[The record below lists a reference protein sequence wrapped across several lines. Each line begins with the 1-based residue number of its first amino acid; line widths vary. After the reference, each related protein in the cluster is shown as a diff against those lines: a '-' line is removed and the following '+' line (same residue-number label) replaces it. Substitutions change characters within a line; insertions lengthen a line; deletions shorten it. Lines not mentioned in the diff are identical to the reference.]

1 MASTPYVKS
10 TGRKI
15 QSSSRETLIA
25 AGKREVILKE
35 NKDRIAIIDAI
46 QGASTNELNAL
57 AEIKDA
63 ILSGRGSITQLGEN
77 QGKVSQ
83 RLSRRLIASEPYVS
97 DDAKNTQANP
107 YIKRLPMKK
116 GRTQVNNG
124 EERLIVA
131 TNTSERVHFASSRQS
146 AQKLK
151 GSVPVAANSAPLEP
165 QSPQSQ
171 KGPLRDSNGRF
182 VSQKNNEDIARKKEW
197 QKAHKA
203 DAKLQEGFLRK
214 LGSIIGV
221 DGNQS
226 SSEESLTDAA
236 GVGAGGPLWMAA
248 RGMYDITKEITGK
261 AESLKE
267 WVEKGKGEASPS
279 KATSPAI
286 TYPAVVN
293 TQKATSATAFNNA
306 VETKSAQAVEEQ
318 TKILQ
323 TNDNKIID
331 GLENVSDEV
340 VKLRKSVS
348 SGNKFG
354 LSDLWR
360 NRASRRNK
368 INIGDQ
374 AGKNKRNKPKRKGRN
389 LGKKALSVGEKA
401 AAGTAAAGAG
411 AGAAKTVKTK
421 VSKAKDIS
429 TTSDASKGIAKETKN
444 TAKAVKPAGVVAEEA
459 TVKTGETVAKKKT
472 ESVALKSAAKIGVKS
487 AASTAAR
494 AIPIIGSLAM
504 AGYDAIDGYT
514 DTDAQKAAFGLSD
527 DDAVSEQQKTAYATA
542 NVLDMGG
549 LVSGATNLIGKGI
562 SALGFERAGEKLQ
575 NFDTGDIARGV
586 NGAVDVTKSVFG
598 SLKDT
603 FLSTDENTKQVKK
616 AVEDGT
622 KKTVDAIH
630 SLGEQLQGGRN
641 GEDGVGEHG
650 YTSPTEFSS
659 PANNTIAADLNIGGS
674 NAKNRNYRN
683 NNLGNLVFA
692 NQEGATL
699 ESPNAKGEQRFAR
712 FNTPEEGIRALANQV
727 SSYYN
732 GTSAAAGYQ
741 KLQTVSSIISK
752 WAPPNENNT
761 NQYIDNVS
769 KYLGVS
775 PNEKIDVSKPEVMTQ
790 LVRAIA
796 TKEGGN
802 PAVNNEFIK
811 NALGAFNTNTG
822 RWEGQFSDET
832 LARINKIQKEN
843 GGQLIARDSQYS
855 VGRKVKY
862 ANGKSPAQPVL
873 NAVPTAT
880 QQPIEV
886 AQHAQAVKKPQKT
899 GNQPQPINSENADVN
914 TGSPSSLLERLIAI
928 NESGIS
934 GASNLF
940 GGAATSLAGTS
951 LDLVKDF
958 ALATSFGSISSL
970 SEKAK
975 GMDQALTEKISGLT
989 GKSFGFKK
997 ASQVADIAT
1006 AIQQKRTVNHDT
1018 EIIDLLPGDQVSPST
1033 PKTPLQEQALAISQ
1047 AMEGFSSAAPVPKT
1061 PQQEQALAISQA
1073 MAGFSSAAPAP
1084 KTPQQ
1089 EQALAISQA
1098 MADFSSAAPAPKT
1111 PQQEQALA
1119 ISQAMEGF
1127 SSAAPAPKTPQQAQ
1141 ALAISQAMEG
1151 FSSAAPAPKTP
1162 QQEQALAISQAMA
1175 GFSSA
1180 APAPKTPQQEQALA
1194 INQAMAGAAPVVTSG
1209 KRTITAPS
1217 DVQIYDNGYK
1227 VVTGEDKSF
1236 FGSLFDSTVSG
1247 LKQTGTAVIP
1257 AVGDNLSRLVGGI
1270 DSTGILNDL
1279 VMQSTGQ
1286 NSAIARA
1293 ISPLTRNVG
1302 DWLNG
1307 GIQQTA
1313 NSIRGIATGAN
1324 NAIFGSA
1331 SAVQE
1336 PFLAMPPQLPTVTDL
1351 ARSGI
1356 RQPLTTDTINNDP
1369 AMLKAL
1375 DNICSI
1381 LNDLLNVNK
1390 NNTKGDPDNVVKTS
1404 QPQPRP
1410 RASTT
1415 INDQSLDA
1423 LLED

>member
-1 MASTPYVKS
+1 MDISPLA
-10 TGRKI
+10 
-15 QSSSRETLIA
+15 TLNNYRNGEHSICQKPWKKNTKLKLGNVDRT
-25 AGKREVILKE
+25 GKREVILKE

-46 QGASTNELNAL
+46 QEASTNELKAL
-57 AEIKDA
+57 AEVKDA
-63 ILSGRGSITQLGEN
+63 ILSGASTITQQDER
-77 QGKVSQ
+77 QGRVSN
-83 RLSRRLIASEPYVS
+83 RLSRRRKDYEQSTS
-97 DDAKNTQANP
+97 DSVRDVQTNP
-107 YIKRLPMKK
+107 YKKRLPAKK
-116 GRTQVNNG
+116 
-124 EERLIVA
+124 ERAPINQTVDRSIVA
-131 TNTSERVHFASSRQS
+131 TNTPESVRSVQSRQTIRKS
-146 AQKLK
+146 D
-151 GSVPVAANSAPLEP
+151 GFIPVAANSAPLEP
-165 QSPQSQ
+165 QSPQSL

-182 VSQKNNEDIARKKEW
+182 VSQKSNEDVARKKEL
-197 QKAHKA
+197 QNARKA
-203 DAKLQEGFLRK
+203 DAKLQAGFLRK
-214 LGSIIGV
+214 LGSIMGV

-226 SSEESLTDAA
+226 SSEESLTNAA

-267 WVEKGKGEASPS
+267 WVEKGKKETSTS
-279 KATSPAI
+279 KAISPVI
-286 TYPAVVN
+286 TYPAAVN
-293 TQKATSATAFNNA
+293 SQKSTSAKAFNNA

-331 GLENVSDEV
+331 GLENVSDEI

-354 LSDLWR
+354 LSDLWK

-368 INIGDQ
+368 INIGDR
-374 AGKNKRNKPKRKGRN
+374 AGKNKRNKSKRKGRN
-389 LGKKALSVGEKA
+389 LGKKALSVGEKVAAGSA
-401 AAGTAAAGAG
+401 AAGTGVG
-411 AGAAKTVKTK
+411 TAKAVKNK
-421 VSKAKDIS
+421 ISKPKDVSTIS
-429 TTSDASKGIAKETKN
+429 DTSKGIAKETKN
-444 TAKAVKPAGVVAEEA
+444 TAKAVKSAGVVAED
-459 TVKTGETVAKKKT
+459 TTIKTGEAIAKKKT

-494 AIPIIGSLAM
+494 AVPIIGSLAM

-514 DTDAQKAAFGLSD
+514 DTEAQKAAFGLSD

-586 NGAVDVTKSVFG
+586 NGAVDITKSVFG

-630 SLGEQLQGGRN
+630 SLGEQLQGGRD

-650 YTSPTEFSS
+650 YTSPAEFNA
-659 PANNTIAADLNIGGS
+659 PASNTIAADLNIGGS

-692 NQEGATL
+692 NQEGAAL
-699 ESPNAKGEQRFAR
+699 EAPNAKGEQRFAR

-752 WAPPNENNT
+752 WAPPKENNT

-775 PNEKIDVSKPEVMTQ
+775 PNEKIDVSNPEVMTQ

-899 GNQPQPINSENADVN
+899 GNQSQPINPENVDVN

-928 NESGIS
+928 NDSGV
-934 GASNLF
+934 GNLF

-951 LDLVKDF
+951 LGLIKDF
-958 ALATSFGSISSL
+958 ASATSFGSISSL

-975 GMDQALTEKISGLT
+975 GMDQALTEKISSLT
-989 GKSFGFKK
+989 GKSFGFQK
-997 ASQVADIAT
+997 ASQVTDIRDAL
-1006 AIQQKRTVNHDT
+1006 QKRPKAERDMPSV
-1018 EIIDLLPGDQVSPST
+1018 DLLSGV
-1033 PKTPLQEQALAISQ
+1033 
-1047 AMEGFSSAAPVPKT
+1047 SSASESEKISVNSRGIPV
-1061 PQQEQALAISQA
+1061 
-1073 MAGFSSAAPAP
+1073 
-1084 KTPQQ
+1084 
-1089 EQALAISQA
+1089 
-1098 MADFSSAAPAPKT
+1098 
-1111 PQQEQALA
+1111 
-1119 ISQAMEGF
+1119 
-1127 SSAAPAPKTPQQAQ
+1127 
-1141 ALAISQAMEG
+1141 
-1151 FSSAAPAPKTP
+1151 
-1162 QQEQALAISQAMA
+1162 
-1175 GFSSA
+1175 
-1180 APAPKTPQQEQALA
+1180 
-1194 INQAMAGAAPVVTSG
+1194 
-1209 KRTITAPS
+1209 
-1217 DVQIYDNGYK
+1217 YDNGYK
-1227 VVTGEDKSF
+1227 VIDGEDKGVL
-1236 FGSLFDSTVSG
+1236 GSLFDSSLTG
-1247 LKQTGTAVIP
+1247 LKRISSAVLP
-1257 AVGDNLSRLVGGI
+1257 AIGDNVSQLIGGV
-1270 DSTGILNDL
+1270 DGTGIVNDL
-1279 VMQSTGQ
+1279 VYQATGQ
-1286 NSAIARA
+1286 NSTIARA
-1293 ISPLTRNVG
+1293 ISPLTKSAG
-1302 DWLNG
+1302 SWLNN

-1313 NSIRGIATGAN
+1313 DSIRGISNEAN

-1390 NNTKGDPDNVVKTS
+1390 NNTKGDPDKVVKTS

-1415 INDQSLDA
+1415 INDPSLDA

>member
-1 MASTPYVKS
+1 M
-10 TGRKI
+10 
-15 QSSSRETLIA
+15 
-25 AGKREVILKE
+25 KE

-46 QGASTNELNAL
+46 QGASANELKAL

-63 ILSGRGSITQLGEN
+63 ILSGGVAITQQGGH
-77 QGKVSQ
+77 QGKVSN
-83 RLSRRLIASEPYVS
+83 RLSRRRKNYEQ
-97 DDAKNTQANP
+97 DALDVVRDAQTNP
-107 YIKRLPMKK
+107 YKKRLPAKK
-116 GRTQVNNG
+116 
-124 EERLIVA
+124 ERALIDQGIDRSIVA
-131 TNTSERVHFASSRQS
+131 TNTPESVHSVRSRQS
-146 AQKLK
+146 IKRSK
-151 GSVPVAANSAPLEP
+151 DSIPVAANSASLELHPP
-165 QSPQSQ
+165 QSP
-171 KGPLRDSNGRF
+171 KGPIRDSNGRF
-182 VSQKNNEDIARKKEW
+182 VSQKSNEDIARKKEL
-197 QKAHKA
+197 QNARKA
-203 DAKLQEGFLRK
+203 DAKLQAGFLRK
-214 LGSIIGV
+214 LGSIMGM
-221 DGNQS
+221 DGHQS
-226 SSEESLTDAA
+226 AGEEAITNAA

-261 AESLKE
+261 TKSLKE
-267 WVEKGKGEASPS
+267 WVDNPPDHEA
-279 KATSPAI
+279 KSPAI
-286 TYPAVVN
+286 TYPAASN
-293 TQKATSATAFNNA
+293 AQKTTSATAFNNA
-306 VETKSAQAVEEQ
+306 VETRSTQAVEEQ

-323 TNDNKIID
+323 ANDNKIID

-340 VKLRKSVS
+340 AKLRKSVS

-360 NRASRRNK
+360 NRPGRRNK

-374 AGKNKRNKPKRKGRN
+374 TSRNKRHKPKRKGRN

-401 AAGTAAAGAG
+401 AAGTAAAGVG
-411 AGAAKTVKTK
+411 AGAAKTVKTN

-429 TTSDASKGIAKETKN
+429 TASDASKGAAKETKN
-444 TAKAVKPAGVVAEEA
+444 TAKAVKSAGVVTEDAA
-459 TVKTGETVAKKKT
+459 VKTGETIAKKKT

-527 DDAVSEQQKTAYATA
+527 DDVVSTQQKTAYATA

-586 NGAVDVTKSVFG
+586 NGAVDITKSAFG
-598 SLKDT
+598 SLKDK
-603 FLSTDENTKQVKK
+603 FLSTDENTQQVKK

-630 SLGEQLQGGRN
+630 SLGEQLQGGRD

-650 YTSPTEFSS
+650 YTSPAEFNAPTS
-659 PANNTIAADLNIGGS
+659 NTIAADLNIGGS

-699 ESPNAKGEQRFAR
+699 EAPNAKGEQRFAR

-752 WAPPNENNT
+752 WAPPKENNT

-775 PNEKIDVSKPEVMTQ
+775 PNEKIDVSNPEVMTQ

-855 VGRKVKY
+855 VGRKIKY
-862 ANGKSPAQPVL
+862 VNGKSPAQPVL

-899 GNQPQPINSENADVN
+899 GNQSQPINPENVDVN

-928 NESGIS
+928 NDSGV
-934 GASNLF
+934 GNLF

-951 LDLVKDF
+951 LGLIKDF
-958 ALATSFGSISSL
+958 ASATSFGSISSL

-975 GMDQALTEKISGLT
+975 GMDQALTEKISSLT
-989 GKSFGFKK
+989 GKSFGFQK
-997 ASQVADIAT
+997 ASQVTDIRDAL
-1006 AIQQKRTVNHDT
+1006 QKRPKAERDMPSV
-1018 EIIDLLPGDQVSPST
+1018 DLLSGV
-1033 PKTPLQEQALAISQ
+1033 
-1047 AMEGFSSAAPVPKT
+1047 SSASESEKIPVNSRG
-1061 PQQEQALAISQA
+1061 I
-1073 MAGFSSAAPAP
+1073 
-1084 KTPQQ
+1084 
-1089 EQALAISQA
+1089 
-1098 MADFSSAAPAPKT
+1098 
-1111 PQQEQALA
+1111 
-1119 ISQAMEGF
+1119 
-1127 SSAAPAPKTPQQAQ
+1127 
-1141 ALAISQAMEG
+1141 
-1151 FSSAAPAPKTP
+1151 
-1162 QQEQALAISQAMA
+1162 
-1175 GFSSA
+1175 
-1180 APAPKTPQQEQALA
+1180 
-1194 INQAMAGAAPVVTSG
+1194 PV
-1209 KRTITAPS
+1209 
-1217 DVQIYDNGYK
+1217 YDNGYK
-1227 VVTGEDKSF
+1227 VIDGEDKGVL
-1236 FGSLFDSTVSG
+1236 GSLFDSSLTG
-1247 LKQTGTAVIP
+1247 LKRISSAVLP
-1257 AVGDNLSRLVGGI
+1257 AIGDNVSRLIGGV
-1270 DSTGILNDL
+1270 DGTGIVNDL
-1279 VMQSTGQ
+1279 VYQATGQ
-1286 NSAIARA
+1286 NSTIARA
-1293 ISPLTRNVG
+1293 ISPLTRSAG
-1302 DWLNG
+1302 SWLNN

-1313 NSIRGIATGAN
+1313 DSIRGISNEAN

-1390 NNTKGDPDNVVKTS
+1390 NNTKGDPDKVVKTS

-1415 INDQSLDA
+1415 INDPSLDA

>member
-10 TGRKI
+10 PGRKI

-46 QGASTNELNAL
+46 QGASAHELKAL

-63 ILSGRGSITQLGEN
+63 ILSGGVAITQQGGQ
-77 QGKVSQ
+77 QGKVSN
-83 RLSRRLIASEPYVS
+83 RLSRRRKDYGQNAPEVVR
-97 DDAKNTQANP
+97 DAQANP
-107 YIKRLPMKK
+107 YKKRLPAKK
-116 GRTQVNNG
+116 
-124 EERLIVA
+124 ERALINQDIDRSIVA
-131 TNTSERVHFASSRQS
+131 TNTPESVHSVRSRQTIKRS
-146 AQKLK
+146 K
-151 GSVPVAANSAPLEP
+151 GSIPVAANSTSLQP
-165 QSPQSQ
+165 QSPQSP
-171 KGPLRDSNGRF
+171 KGQLRDSNGRF

-197 QKAHKA
+197 QNARKA

-267 WVEKGKGEASPS
+267 WVEKGKGEASSS

-286 TYPAVVN
+286 TYPSVVN

-401 AAGTAAAGAG
+401 AAGTAAAGTAAAGAG

-459 TVKTGETVAKKKT
+459 TIKTGETVAKKKT

-586 NGAVDVTKSVFG
+586 NGAVDITKSAFG

-603 FLSTDENTKQVKK
+603 FLSSDESTKQVKK

-630 SLGEQLQGGRN
+630 SLGEQLQGGRD

-650 YTSPTEFSS
+650 YTSPAEFNAPTS
-659 PANNTIAADLNIGGS
+659 NTIAADLNIGGS

-699 ESPNAKGEQRFAR
+699 EAPNAKGEQRFAR

-752 WAPPNENNT
+752 WAPPKENNT

-775 PNEKIDVSKPEVMTQ
+775 PNEKIDVSNPEVMTQ

-811 NALGAFNTNTG
+811 NALGAFNANTG
-822 RWEGQFSDET
+822 RWEGRFSDET
-832 LARINKIQKEN
+832 LARLNKIQKEN

-855 VGRKVKY
+855 VGRKVRY
-862 ANGKSPAQPVL
+862 ADGTSPAQPVL

-880 QQPIEV
+880 PKPIEV
-886 AQHAQAVKKPQKT
+886 AQHAQAAKKPQKT
-899 GNQPQPINSENADVN
+899 GNRPQPIIPENADVN
-914 TGSPSSLLERLIAI
+914 TDSPSSLLERLIAI

-934 GASNLF
+934 GVSDLF

-958 ALATSFGSISSL
+958 ASDTSFGSISSL

-997 ASQVADIAT
+997 APQVADIRE
-1006 AIQQKRTVNHDT
+1006 AIQKRPTPERDMSSV
-1018 EIIDLLPGDQVSPST
+1018 DLLSDASQPT
-1033 PKTPLQEQALAISQ
+1033 ENKKTPVNSKWI
-1047 AMEGFSSAAPVPKT
+1047 PV
-1061 PQQEQALAISQA
+1061 
-1073 MAGFSSAAPAP
+1073 
-1084 KTPQQ
+1084 
-1089 EQALAISQA
+1089 
-1098 MADFSSAAPAPKT
+1098 
-1111 PQQEQALA
+1111 
-1119 ISQAMEGF
+1119 
-1127 SSAAPAPKTPQQAQ
+1127 
-1141 ALAISQAMEG
+1141 
-1151 FSSAAPAPKTP
+1151 
-1162 QQEQALAISQAMA
+1162 
-1175 GFSSA
+1175 
-1180 APAPKTPQQEQALA
+1180 
-1194 INQAMAGAAPVVTSG
+1194 
-1209 KRTITAPS
+1209 
-1217 DVQIYDNGYK
+1217 YDNGNK
-1227 VVTGEDKSF
+1227 VIDGEDKGF
-1236 FGSLFDSTVSG
+1236 LGSLFDSS
-1247 LKQTGTAVIP
+1247 LTGIKRIGSAVLP
-1257 AVGDNLSRLVGGI
+1257 AIGDNVSQLVGGI
-1270 DSTGILNDL
+1270 DGTGILNDF
-1279 VMQSTGQ
+1279 VYQATGQ
-1286 NSAIARA
+1286 NSTIARA
-1293 ISPLTRNVG
+1293 ISPLTKSAG
-1302 DWLNG
+1302 GWLNN

-1313 NSIRGIATGAN
+1313 DSIKGISTEAN
-1324 NAIFGSA
+1324 NAIFGTA

-1356 RQPLTTDTINNDP
+1356 RQPLTTDTANNDP

-1375 DNICSI
+1375 DNVCSI
-1381 LNDLLNVNK
+1381 LKDLLNVNK
-1390 NNTKGDPDNVVKTS
+1390 NNTKGDPDKVVKTS

-1415 INDQSLDA
+1415 INDPSLDA

>member
-1 MASTPYVKS
+1 MDISPLA
-10 TGRKI
+10 
-15 QSSSRETLIA
+15 TLNNYRNGEHSICQKPWKKNTKLKLGNVDR

-46 QGASTNELNAL
+46 QEASTNELKAL
-57 AEIKDA
+57 AEVKDA
-63 ILSGRGSITQLGEN
+63 ILSGASTITQQDER
-77 QGKVSQ
+77 QGRVSN
-83 RLSRRLIASEPYVS
+83 RLSRRRKDYEQSTS
-97 DDAKNTQANP
+97 DSVRDVQTNP
-107 YIKRLPMKK
+107 YKKRLPAKK
-116 GRTQVNNG
+116 
-124 EERLIVA
+124 ERAPINQTVDRSIVA
-131 TNTSERVHFASSRQS
+131 TNTPESVRSVQSRQTIR
-146 AQKLK
+146 KPD
-151 GSVPVAANSAPLEP
+151 GFIPVAANSAPLEP
-165 QSPQSQ
+165 QSPQSL
-171 KGPLRDSNGRF
+171 KGPLRDSSGRF
-182 VSQKNNEDIARKKEW
+182 VSQKSNEDVARKKEL
-197 QKAHKA
+197 QNARKA
-203 DAKLQEGFLRK
+203 DAKLQAGFLRK
-214 LGSIIGV
+214 LGSIMGV

-226 SSEESLTDAA
+226 SSEESLTNAA

-267 WVEKGKGEASPS
+267 WVEKGKKETSTS
-279 KATSPAI
+279 KAISPVI
-286 TYPAVVN
+286 TYPAAVN
-293 TQKATSATAFNNA
+293 SQKATSAKAFNNA

-331 GLENVSDEV
+331 GLENVSDEIL
-340 VKLRKSVS
+340 KLRKSVF

-354 LSDLWR
+354 LSDLWK

-374 AGKNKRNKPKRKGRN
+374 TGKNKRNKSKRKGRN
-389 LGKKALSVGEKA
+389 LGKKALSAGEKVAAGSA
-401 AAGTAAAGAG
+401 AAGTGI
-411 AGAAKTVKTK
+411 GAAKVVKNK
-421 VSKAKDIS
+421 ISKPKDVSTIS
-429 TTSDASKGIAKETKN
+429 DTSKGIAKETKN
-444 TAKAVKPAGVVAEEA
+444 TAKAVKSAGVVAEDA
-459 TVKTGETVAKKKT
+459 TIKTGEAIAKKKT

-494 AIPIIGSLAM
+494 AVPIIGSLAM

-514 DTDAQKAAFGLSD
+514 DTEAQKAAFGLSD

-586 NGAVDVTKSVFG
+586 NGAVDITKSVFG

-650 YTSPTEFSS
+650 YTSPTEFSA

-752 WAPPNENNT
+752 WAPPKENNT

-775 PNEKIDVSKPEVMTQ
+775 PNEKIDVSNPEVMTQ

-899 GNQPQPINSENADVN
+899 GNQSQPINPENVDVN

-928 NESGIS
+928 NDSGV
-934 GASNLF
+934 GNLF

-951 LDLVKDF
+951 LGLIKDF
-958 ALATSFGSISSL
+958 ASATSFGSISSL

-975 GMDQALTEKISGLT
+975 GMDQALTEKISSLT
-989 GKSFGFKK
+989 GKSFGFQK
-997 ASQVADIAT
+997 ASQVTDIRDAL
-1006 AIQQKRTVNHDT
+1006 QKRPKAERDMPSV
-1018 EIIDLLPGDQVSPST
+1018 DLLSGV
-1033 PKTPLQEQALAISQ
+1033 
-1047 AMEGFSSAAPVPKT
+1047 SSASESEKISVNSRGIPV
-1061 PQQEQALAISQA
+1061 
-1073 MAGFSSAAPAP
+1073 
-1084 KTPQQ
+1084 
-1089 EQALAISQA
+1089 
-1098 MADFSSAAPAPKT
+1098 
-1111 PQQEQALA
+1111 
-1119 ISQAMEGF
+1119 
-1127 SSAAPAPKTPQQAQ
+1127 
-1141 ALAISQAMEG
+1141 
-1151 FSSAAPAPKTP
+1151 
-1162 QQEQALAISQAMA
+1162 
-1175 GFSSA
+1175 
-1180 APAPKTPQQEQALA
+1180 
-1194 INQAMAGAAPVVTSG
+1194 
-1209 KRTITAPS
+1209 
-1217 DVQIYDNGYK
+1217 YDNGYK
-1227 VVTGEDKSF
+1227 VIDGEDKGVL
-1236 FGSLFDSTVSG
+1236 GSLFDSSLTG
-1247 LKQTGTAVIP
+1247 LKRISSAVLP
-1257 AVGDNLSRLVGGI
+1257 AIGDNVSRLIGGV
-1270 DSTGILNDL
+1270 DGTGIVNDL
-1279 VMQSTGQ
+1279 VYQATGQ
-1286 NSAIARA
+1286 NSTIARA
-1293 ISPLTRNVG
+1293 ISPLTRSAG
-1302 DWLNG
+1302 SWLNN

-1313 NSIRGIATGAN
+1313 DSIRGISNEAN

-1390 NNTKGDPDNVVKTS
+1390 NNTKGDPDKVVKTS

-1415 INDQSLDA
+1415 INDPSLDA

>member
-1 MASTPYVKS
+1 MDISPLA
-10 TGRKI
+10 
-15 QSSSRETLIA
+15 TLNNYRNGEHSICQKPWKKNTKLKPGNVDR

-46 QGASTNELNAL
+46 QEASTNELKAL
-57 AEIKDA
+57 AEVKDA
-63 ILSGRGSITQLGEN
+63 ILSGASTITQQDER
-77 QGKVSQ
+77 QGRVSN
-83 RLSRRLIASEPYVS
+83 RLSRRRKDYEQSTS
-97 DDAKNTQANP
+97 DSVRDVQTNP
-107 YIKRLPMKK
+107 YKKRLPAKK
-116 GRTQVNNG
+116 
-124 EERLIVA
+124 ERAPINQTVDRSIVA
-131 TNTSERVHFASSRQS
+131 TNTPESVRSVQSRQTIR
-146 AQKLK
+146 KPD
-151 GSVPVAANSAPLEP
+151 GFIPVAANSAPLEP
-165 QSPQSQ
+165 QSPQSL
-171 KGPLRDSNGRF
+171 KGPLRDSSGRF
-182 VSQKNNEDIARKKEW
+182 VSQKSNEDVARKKEL
-197 QKAHKA
+197 QNARKA
-203 DAKLQEGFLRK
+203 DAKLQAGFLRK
-214 LGSIIGV
+214 LGSIMGV

-226 SSEESLTDAA
+226 SSEESLTNAA

-267 WVEKGKGEASPS
+267 WVEKGKKETSTS
-279 KATSPAI
+279 KAISPVI

-293 TQKATSATAFNNA
+293 SQKATSAKAFNNA

-331 GLENVSDEV
+331 GLENVSDEIL
-340 VKLRKSVS
+340 KLRKSVS

-354 LSDLWR
+354 LSDLWK

-374 AGKNKRNKPKRKGRN
+374 TGKNKRNKSKRKGRN
-389 LGKKALSVGEKA
+389 LGKKALSAGEKVAAGSA
-401 AAGTAAAGAG
+401 AAGTGV
-411 AGAAKTVKTK
+411 GAAKVVKNK
-421 VSKAKDIS
+421 ISKPKDVSTIS
-429 TTSDASKGIAKETKN
+429 DTSKGIAKETKN
-444 TAKAVKPAGVVAEEA
+444 TAKAVKSVGVVAEDA
-459 TVKTGETVAKKKT
+459 TIKTGEAIAKKKT

-494 AIPIIGSLAM
+494 AVPIIGSLAM
-504 AGYDAIDGYT
+504 AGYDTIDGYT
-514 DTDAQKAAFGLSD
+514 DTEAQKAAFGLSD

-586 NGAVDVTKSVFG
+586 NGAVDITKSVFG

-650 YTSPTEFSS
+650 YTSPTEFSA

-775 PNEKIDVSKPEVMTQ
+775 PNEKIDVSNPEVMTQ

-862 ANGKSPAQPVL
+862 ANGKSPAHPVL

-899 GNQPQPINSENADVN
+899 GNQSQPINPENVDVN

-928 NESGIS
+928 NDSGV
-934 GASNLF
+934 GNLF

-951 LDLVKDF
+951 LGLIKDF
-958 ALATSFGSISSL
+958 ASATSFGSISSL

-975 GMDQALTEKISGLT
+975 GMDQALTEKISSLT
-989 GKSFGFKK
+989 GKSFGFQK
-997 ASQVADIAT
+997 ASQVTDIRDAL
-1006 AIQQKRTVNHDT
+1006 QKRPKAERDMPSV
-1018 EIIDLLPGDQVSPST
+1018 DLLSGV
-1033 PKTPLQEQALAISQ
+1033 
-1047 AMEGFSSAAPVPKT
+1047 SSASESEKISVNSRGIPV
-1061 PQQEQALAISQA
+1061 
-1073 MAGFSSAAPAP
+1073 
-1084 KTPQQ
+1084 
-1089 EQALAISQA
+1089 
-1098 MADFSSAAPAPKT
+1098 
-1111 PQQEQALA
+1111 
-1119 ISQAMEGF
+1119 
-1127 SSAAPAPKTPQQAQ
+1127 
-1141 ALAISQAMEG
+1141 
-1151 FSSAAPAPKTP
+1151 
-1162 QQEQALAISQAMA
+1162 
-1175 GFSSA
+1175 
-1180 APAPKTPQQEQALA
+1180 
-1194 INQAMAGAAPVVTSG
+1194 
-1209 KRTITAPS
+1209 
-1217 DVQIYDNGYK
+1217 YDNGYK
-1227 VVTGEDKSF
+1227 VIDGEDKGVL
-1236 FGSLFDSTVSG
+1236 GSLFDSSLTG
-1247 LKQTGTAVIP
+1247 LKRISSAVLP
-1257 AVGDNLSRLVGGI
+1257 AIGDNVSQLIGGV
-1270 DSTGILNDL
+1270 DGTGIVNDL
-1279 VMQSTGQ
+1279 VYQATGQ
-1286 NSAIARA
+1286 NSTIARA
-1293 ISPLTRNVG
+1293 ISPLTRSAG
-1302 DWLNG
+1302 SWLNN

-1313 NSIRGIATGAN
+1313 DSIRGISNEAN

-1336 PFLAMPPQLPTVTDL
+1336 PFLALPPQLPTVTDL

-1390 NNTKGDPDNVVKTS
+1390 NNTKGDPDKVVKTS

-1415 INDQSLDA
+1415 INDPSLDA

>member
-1 MASTPYVKS
+1 MDISPLA
-10 TGRKI
+10 
-15 QSSSRETLIA
+15 TLNNYRNGEHSICQKPWKKNTKLKPGNVDR

-46 QGASTNELNAL
+46 QEASTNELKAL
-57 AEIKDA
+57 AEVKDA
-63 ILSGRGSITQLGEN
+63 ILSGASTITQQDER
-77 QGKVSQ
+77 QGRVSN
-83 RLSRRLIASEPYVS
+83 RLSRRRKDYEQSTS
-97 DDAKNTQANP
+97 DSVRDVQTNP
-107 YIKRLPMKK
+107 YKKRLPAKK
-116 GRTQVNNG
+116 
-124 EERLIVA
+124 ERAPINQTVDRSIVA
-131 TNTSERVHFASSRQS
+131 TNTPESVRSVQSRQNIRKS
-146 AQKLK
+146 D
-151 GSVPVAANSAPLEP
+151 GSIPVAANSTPLEP
-165 QSPQSQ
+165 QSPQSL

-182 VSQKNNEDIARKKEW
+182 VSQKSNEDVARKKEL
-197 QKAHKA
+197 QNARKA
-203 DAKLQEGFLRK
+203 DAKLQAGFLRK
-214 LGSIIGV
+214 LGSIMGV

-226 SSEESLTDAA
+226 SSEESLTNAA

-267 WVEKGKGEASPS
+267 WVEKGKKETSPS
-279 KATSPAI
+279 KAISPVI
-286 TYPAVVN
+286 TYPAAVN
-293 TQKATSATAFNNA
+293 SQKATSAKAFNNA

-331 GLENVSDEV
+331 GLENVSDEI

-354 LSDLWR
+354 LSDLWK

-368 INIGDQ
+368 INIGDR
-374 AGKNKRNKPKRKGRN
+374 AGKNKRNKSKRKGHN
-389 LGKKALSVGEKA
+389 LGKKALSVGEKVAAGSA
-401 AAGTAAAGAG
+401 AAGTGVG
-411 AGAAKTVKTK
+411 TAKAVKNK
-421 VSKAKDIS
+421 ISKPKDVSTIS
-429 TTSDASKGIAKETKN
+429 DTSKGIAKETKN
-444 TAKAVKPAGVVAEEA
+444 TAKAVKSAGVVAED
-459 TVKTGETVAKKKT
+459 TTIKTGEAIAKKKT

-494 AIPIIGSLAM
+494 AVPIIGSLAM

-514 DTDAQKAAFGLSD
+514 DTEAQKAAFGLSD

-586 NGAVDVTKSVFG
+586 NGAVDITKSVFG

-630 SLGEQLQGGRN
+630 SLGEQLQGGRD

-650 YTSPTEFSS
+650 YTSPAEFNA
-659 PANNTIAADLNIGGS
+659 PASNTIAADLNIGGS

-692 NQEGATL
+692 NQEGAAL
-699 ESPNAKGEQRFAR
+699 EAPNAKGEQRFAR

-752 WAPPNENNT
+752 WAPPKENNT

-775 PNEKIDVSKPEVMTQ
+775 PNEKIDVSNPEVMTQ

-899 GNQPQPINSENADVN
+899 GNQSQPINPENVDVN

-928 NESGIS
+928 NDSGV
-934 GASNLF
+934 GNLF
-940 GGAATSLAGTS
+940 GGAATSIAGTS
-951 LDLVKDF
+951 LGLIKDF
-958 ALATSFGSISSL
+958 ASATSFGSISSL

-975 GMDQALTEKISGLT
+975 GMDQALTEKISSLT
-989 GKSFGFKK
+989 GKSFGFQK
-997 ASQVADIAT
+997 ASQVTDIRDAL
-1006 AIQQKRTVNHDT
+1006 QKRPKAERDMPSV
-1018 EIIDLLPGDQVSPST
+1018 DLLSGV
-1033 PKTPLQEQALAISQ
+1033 
-1047 AMEGFSSAAPVPKT
+1047 SSASESEKISVNSRGIPV
-1061 PQQEQALAISQA
+1061 
-1073 MAGFSSAAPAP
+1073 
-1084 KTPQQ
+1084 
-1089 EQALAISQA
+1089 
-1098 MADFSSAAPAPKT
+1098 
-1111 PQQEQALA
+1111 
-1119 ISQAMEGF
+1119 
-1127 SSAAPAPKTPQQAQ
+1127 
-1141 ALAISQAMEG
+1141 
-1151 FSSAAPAPKTP
+1151 
-1162 QQEQALAISQAMA
+1162 
-1175 GFSSA
+1175 
-1180 APAPKTPQQEQALA
+1180 
-1194 INQAMAGAAPVVTSG
+1194 
-1209 KRTITAPS
+1209 
-1217 DVQIYDNGYK
+1217 YDNGYK
-1227 VVTGEDKSF
+1227 VIDGEDKGVL
-1236 FGSLFDSTVSG
+1236 GSLFDSSLTG
-1247 LKQTGTAVIP
+1247 LKRISSAVLP
-1257 AVGDNLSRLVGGI
+1257 AIGDNVSRLIGGV
-1270 DSTGILNDL
+1270 DGTGIVNDL
-1279 VMQSTGQ
+1279 VYQATGQ
-1286 NSAIARA
+1286 NSTIARA
-1293 ISPLTRNVG
+1293 ISPLTRSAG
-1302 DWLNG
+1302 SWLNN

-1313 NSIRGIATGAN
+1313 DSIRGISNEAN

-1390 NNTKGDPDNVVKTS
+1390 NNTKGDPDKVVKTS

-1415 INDQSLDA
+1415 INDPSLDA

>member
-1 MASTPYVKS
+1 MDISPLA
-10 TGRKI
+10 
-15 QSSSRETLIA
+15 TLNNYRNGEHSICQKPWKKNTKLKLENVDR

-46 QGASTNELNAL
+46 QEASTNELKAL
-57 AEIKDA
+57 AEVKDA
-63 ILSGRGSITQLGEN
+63 ILSGASTITQQDER
-77 QGKVSQ
+77 QGRVSN
-83 RLSRRLIASEPYVS
+83 RLSRRRKDYEQSTS
-97 DDAKNTQANP
+97 DSVRDVQTNP
-107 YIKRLPMKK
+107 YKKRLPAKK
-116 GRTQVNNG
+116 
-124 EERLIVA
+124 ERAPINQTVDRSIVA
-131 TNTSERVHFASSRQS
+131 TNTPESVRSVQSRQTIRKS
-146 AQKLK
+146 D
-151 GSVPVAANSAPLEP
+151 GFIPVAANSAPLEP
-165 QSPQSQ
+165 QSPQSL

-182 VSQKNNEDIARKKEW
+182 VSQKSNEDVARKKEL
-197 QKAHKA
+197 QNARKA
-203 DAKLQEGFLRK
+203 DAKLQAGFLRK
-214 LGSIIGV
+214 LGSIMGV

-226 SSEESLTDAA
+226 SSEESLTNAA

-267 WVEKGKGEASPS
+267 WVEKGKKETSTS
-279 KATSPAI
+279 KAISPVI
-286 TYPAVVN
+286 TYPAAVN
-293 TQKATSATAFNNA
+293 SQKSTSAKAFNNA

-331 GLENVSDEV
+331 GLENVSDEI

-354 LSDLWR
+354 LSDLWK

-368 INIGDQ
+368 INIGDR
-374 AGKNKRNKPKRKGRN
+374 AGKNKRNKSKRKGRN
-389 LGKKALSVGEKA
+389 LGKKALSVGEKVAAGSA
-401 AAGTAAAGAG
+401 AAGTGVG
-411 AGAAKTVKTK
+411 TAKAVKNK
-421 VSKAKDIS
+421 ISKPKDVSTIS
-429 TTSDASKGIAKETKN
+429 DTSKGIAKETKN
-444 TAKAVKPAGVVAEEA
+444 TAKAVKSAGVVAED
-459 TVKTGETVAKKKT
+459 TTIKTGEAIAKKKT

-494 AIPIIGSLAM
+494 AVPIIGSLAM

-514 DTDAQKAAFGLSD
+514 DTEAQKAAFGLSD

-586 NGAVDVTKSVFG
+586 NGAVDITKSVFG

-622 KKTVDAIH
+622 KKTVDAIY
-630 SLGEQLQGGRN
+630 SLGEQLQGGRD

-650 YTSPTEFSS
+650 YTSPAEFNA
-659 PANNTIAADLNIGGS
+659 PASNTIAADLNIGGS

-692 NQEGATL
+692 NQEGAAL
-699 ESPNAKGEQRFAR
+699 EAPNAKGEQRFAR

-727 SSYYN
+727 SSYYS

-752 WAPPNENNT
+752 WAPPKENNT

-775 PNEKIDVSKPEVMTQ
+775 PNEKIDVSNPEVMTQ

-899 GNQPQPINSENADVN
+899 GNQSQPINPENVDVN

-928 NESGIS
+928 NDSGV
-934 GASNLF
+934 GNLF

-951 LDLVKDF
+951 LGLIKDF
-958 ALATSFGSISSL
+958 ASATSFGSISSL

-975 GMDQALTEKISGLT
+975 GMDQALTEKISSLT
-989 GKSFGFKK
+989 GKSFGFQK
-997 ASQVADIAT
+997 ASQVTDIRDAL
-1006 AIQQKRTVNHDT
+1006 QKRPKAERDMPSV
-1018 EIIDLLPGDQVSPST
+1018 DLLSGV
-1033 PKTPLQEQALAISQ
+1033 
-1047 AMEGFSSAAPVPKT
+1047 SSASESEKISVNSRGIPV
-1061 PQQEQALAISQA
+1061 
-1073 MAGFSSAAPAP
+1073 
-1084 KTPQQ
+1084 
-1089 EQALAISQA
+1089 
-1098 MADFSSAAPAPKT
+1098 
-1111 PQQEQALA
+1111 
-1119 ISQAMEGF
+1119 
-1127 SSAAPAPKTPQQAQ
+1127 
-1141 ALAISQAMEG
+1141 
-1151 FSSAAPAPKTP
+1151 
-1162 QQEQALAISQAMA
+1162 
-1175 GFSSA
+1175 
-1180 APAPKTPQQEQALA
+1180 
-1194 INQAMAGAAPVVTSG
+1194 
-1209 KRTITAPS
+1209 
-1217 DVQIYDNGYK
+1217 YDNGYK
-1227 VVTGEDKSF
+1227 VIDGEDKGVL
-1236 FGSLFDSTVSG
+1236 GSLFDSSLTG
-1247 LKQTGTAVIP
+1247 LKRISSAVLP
-1257 AVGDNLSRLVGGI
+1257 AIGDNVSQLIGGV
-1270 DSTGILNDL
+1270 DGTGIVNDL
-1279 VMQSTGQ
+1279 VYQATGQ
-1286 NSAIARA
+1286 NSTIARA
-1293 ISPLTRNVG
+1293 ISPLTKSAG
-1302 DWLNG
+1302 SWLNN

-1313 NSIRGIATGAN
+1313 DSIRGISNEAN

-1390 NNTKGDPDNVVKTS
+1390 NNTKGDPDKVVKTS

-1415 INDQSLDA
+1415 INDPSLDA

>member
-10 TGRKI
+10 PGRKI

-46 QGASTNELNAL
+46 QGASAHELKAL

-63 ILSGRGSITQLGEN
+63 ILSGGVAITQQGGQ
-77 QGKVSQ
+77 QGKVSN
-83 RLSRRLIASEPYVS
+83 RLSRRRKDYGQNAPEVVR
-97 DDAKNTQANP
+97 DAQANP
-107 YIKRLPMKK
+107 YKKRLPAKK
-116 GRTQVNNG
+116 
-124 EERLIVA
+124 ERALINQDIDRSIVA
-131 TNTSERVHFASSRQS
+131 TNTPESVHSVRSRQTINRET
-146 AQKLK
+146 
-151 GSVPVAANSAPLEP
+151 GSIPVAANSTSLQPQAPP
-165 QSPQSQ
+165 SP
-171 KGPLRDSNGRF
+171 KGQLRDSNGRF

-197 QKAHKA
+197 QNARKA

-267 WVEKGKGEASPS
+267 WVEKGKGEASSS

-459 TVKTGETVAKKKT
+459 TIKTGETVAKKKT

-586 NGAVDVTKSVFG
+586 NGAVDITKSAFG

-603 FLSTDENTKQVKK
+603 FLSSDESTKQVKK

-630 SLGEQLQGGRN
+630 SLGEQLQGGRD

-650 YTSPTEFSS
+650 YTSPAEFNAPTS
-659 PANNTIAADLNIGGS
+659 NTIAADLNIGGS

-699 ESPNAKGEQRFAR
+699 EAPNANGEQRFAR

-752 WAPPNENNT
+752 WAPPKENNT

-775 PNEKIDVSKPEVMTQ
+775 PNEKIDVSNPEVMTQ

-811 NALGAFNTNTG
+811 NALGAFNANTG
-822 RWEGQFSDET
+822 RWEGRFSDET
-832 LARINKIQKEN
+832 LARLNKIQKEN

-855 VGRKVKY
+855 VGRKVRY
-862 ANGKSPAQPVL
+862 ADGTSPAQPVL

-880 QQPIEV
+880 PKPIEV
-886 AQHAQAVKKPQKT
+886 AQHAQAAKKPQKT
-899 GNQPQPINSENADVN
+899 GNQSQPINPEIVDVN

-928 NESGIS
+928 NDSGV
-934 GASNLF
+934 GNLF
-940 GGAATSLAGTS
+940 GGAATSLAGTN
-951 LDLVKDF
+951 LGLIKDF
-958 ALATSFGSISSL
+958 ASATSFGSISSL

-975 GMDQALTEKISGLT
+975 GMDQALTEKISSLT
-989 GKSFGFKK
+989 GKSFGFQK
-997 ASQVADIAT
+997 ASQVTDIRDAL
-1006 AIQQKRTVNHDT
+1006 QKRPKAERDMPSV
-1018 EIIDLLPGDQVSPST
+1018 DLLSGV
-1033 PKTPLQEQALAISQ
+1033 
-1047 AMEGFSSAAPVPKT
+1047 SSASESEKISVNSRGIPV
-1061 PQQEQALAISQA
+1061 
-1073 MAGFSSAAPAP
+1073 
-1084 KTPQQ
+1084 
-1089 EQALAISQA
+1089 
-1098 MADFSSAAPAPKT
+1098 
-1111 PQQEQALA
+1111 
-1119 ISQAMEGF
+1119 
-1127 SSAAPAPKTPQQAQ
+1127 
-1141 ALAISQAMEG
+1141 
-1151 FSSAAPAPKTP
+1151 
-1162 QQEQALAISQAMA
+1162 
-1175 GFSSA
+1175 
-1180 APAPKTPQQEQALA
+1180 
-1194 INQAMAGAAPVVTSG
+1194 
-1209 KRTITAPS
+1209 
-1217 DVQIYDNGYK
+1217 YDNGYK
-1227 VVTGEDKSF
+1227 VIDGEDKGVL
-1236 FGSLFDSTVSG
+1236 GSLFDSSLTG
-1247 LKQTGTAVIP
+1247 LKRISSAVLP
-1257 AVGDNLSRLVGGI
+1257 AIGDNVSRLIGGV
-1270 DSTGILNDL
+1270 DGTGIVNDF
-1279 VMQSTGQ
+1279 VYQATGQ
-1286 NSAIARA
+1286 NSTIARA
-1293 ISPLTRNVG
+1293 ISPLTRSAG
-1302 DWLNG
+1302 SWLNN

-1313 NSIRGIATGAN
+1313 DSIRGISNEAN

-1390 NNTKGDPDNVVKTS
+1390 NNTKGDPDKVVKTS

-1415 INDQSLDA
+1415 INDPSLDA

>member
-1 MASTPYVKS
+1 MDISPLA
-10 TGRKI
+10 
-15 QSSSRETLIA
+15 TLNNYRNGEHSICQKPWKKNTKLKPGNVDR

-46 QGASTNELNAL
+46 QEASTNELKAL
-57 AEIKDA
+57 AEVKDA
-63 ILSGRGSITQLGEN
+63 ILSGASTITQQDER
-77 QGKVSQ
+77 QGRVSN
-83 RLSRRLIASEPYVS
+83 RLSRRRKDYEQSTS
-97 DDAKNTQANP
+97 DSVRDVQTNP
-107 YIKRLPMKK
+107 YKKRLPAKK
-116 GRTQVNNG
+116 
-124 EERLIVA
+124 ERAPINQTVDRSIVA
-131 TNTSERVHFASSRQS
+131 TNTPESVRSVQSRQTIR
-146 AQKLK
+146 KPD
-151 GSVPVAANSAPLEP
+151 GFIPVAANSAPLEP
-165 QSPQSQ
+165 QSPQSL
-171 KGPLRDSNGRF
+171 KGPLRDSSGRF
-182 VSQKNNEDIARKKEW
+182 VSQKSNEDVARKKEL
-197 QKAHKA
+197 QNARKA
-203 DAKLQEGFLRK
+203 DAKLQAGFLRK
-214 LGSIIGV
+214 LGSIMGV

-226 SSEESLTDAA
+226 SSEESLTNAA

-267 WVEKGKGEASPS
+267 WVEKGKKETSTS
-279 KATSPAI
+279 KAISPVI
-286 TYPAVVN
+286 TYPAAVN
-293 TQKATSATAFNNA
+293 FQKATSAKAFNNA

-331 GLENVSDEV
+331 GLENVSDEI

-354 LSDLWR
+354 LSDLWK

-374 AGKNKRNKPKRKGRN
+374 TGKNKRNKSKRKGRN
-389 LGKKALSVGEKA
+389 LGKKALSAGEKVAAGSA
-401 AAGTAAAGAG
+401 AAGTGV
-411 AGAAKTVKTK
+411 GAAKVVKNK
-421 VSKAKDIS
+421 ISKPKDVSTIS
-429 TTSDASKGIAKETKN
+429 DTSKGIAKETKN
-444 TAKAVKPAGVVAEEA
+444 TAKAVKSAGVVAEDA
-459 TVKTGETVAKKKT
+459 TIKTGEAIAKKKT

-494 AIPIIGSLAM
+494 AVPIIGSLAM

-514 DTDAQKAAFGLSD
+514 DTEAQKAAFGLSD

-586 NGAVDVTKSVFG
+586 NGAVDITKSVFG

-630 SLGEQLQGGRN
+630 SLGEQLQGGSD

-650 YTSPTEFSS
+650 YTSPAEFNAPTS
-659 PANNTIAADLNIGGS
+659 NTIAADLNIGGS

-699 ESPNAKGEQRFAR
+699 EAPNAKGEQRFAR

-741 KLQTVSSIISK
+741 KLQTVSSIVSK
-752 WAPPNENNT
+752 WAPPKENNT

-775 PNEKIDVSKPEVMTQ
+775 PNEKIDVSNPEVMTQ

-886 AQHAQAVKKPQKT
+886 AQHAQTVKKPQKT
-899 GNQPQPINSENADVN
+899 GNQSQPINPENVDVN

-928 NESGIS
+928 NDSGV
-934 GASNLF
+934 GNLF

-951 LDLVKDF
+951 LGLIKDF
-958 ALATSFGSISSL
+958 ASATSFGSISSL

-975 GMDQALTEKISGLT
+975 GMDQALTEKISSLT
-989 GKSFGFKK
+989 GKSFGFQK
-997 ASQVADIAT
+997 ASQVTDIRDAL
-1006 AIQQKRTVNHDT
+1006 QKRPKAERDMPSV
-1018 EIIDLLPGDQVSPST
+1018 DLLSGV
-1033 PKTPLQEQALAISQ
+1033 
-1047 AMEGFSSAAPVPKT
+1047 SSAGESEKISVNSRGIPV
-1061 PQQEQALAISQA
+1061 
-1073 MAGFSSAAPAP
+1073 
-1084 KTPQQ
+1084 
-1089 EQALAISQA
+1089 
-1098 MADFSSAAPAPKT
+1098 
-1111 PQQEQALA
+1111 
-1119 ISQAMEGF
+1119 
-1127 SSAAPAPKTPQQAQ
+1127 
-1141 ALAISQAMEG
+1141 
-1151 FSSAAPAPKTP
+1151 
-1162 QQEQALAISQAMA
+1162 
-1175 GFSSA
+1175 
-1180 APAPKTPQQEQALA
+1180 
-1194 INQAMAGAAPVVTSG
+1194 
-1209 KRTITAPS
+1209 
-1217 DVQIYDNGYK
+1217 YDNGYK
-1227 VVTGEDKSF
+1227 VIDGEDKGVL
-1236 FGSLFDSTVSG
+1236 GSLFDSSLTG
-1247 LKQTGTAVIP
+1247 LKRISSAVLP
-1257 AVGDNLSRLVGGI
+1257 AIGDNVSQLIGGV
-1270 DSTGILNDL
+1270 DGTGIVNDL
-1279 VMQSTGQ
+1279 VYQATGQ
-1286 NSAIARA
+1286 NSTIARA
-1293 ISPLTRNVG
+1293 ISPLTRSAG
-1302 DWLNG
+1302 SWLNN

-1313 NSIRGIATGAN
+1313 DSIRGISNEAN

-1336 PFLAMPPQLPTVTDL
+1336 PFLALPPQLPTVTDL

-1390 NNTKGDPDNVVKTS
+1390 NNTKGDPDKVVKTS

-1415 INDQSLDA
+1415 INDPSLDA

>member
-1 MASTPYVKS
+1 MDISPLA
-10 TGRKI
+10 
-15 QSSSRETLIA
+15 TLNNYRNGEHSICQKPWKKNTKLKLGNVDR

-46 QGASTNELNAL
+46 QEASTNELKAL
-57 AEIKDA
+57 AEVKDA
-63 ILSGRGSITQLGEN
+63 ILSGASTITQQDER
-77 QGKVSQ
+77 QGRVSN
-83 RLSRRLIASEPYVS
+83 RLSRRRKDYEQSTS
-97 DDAKNTQANP
+97 DSVRDVQTNP
-107 YIKRLPMKK
+107 YKKRLPAKK
-116 GRTQVNNG
+116 
-124 EERLIVA
+124 ERAPINQTVDRSIVA
-131 TNTSERVHFASSRQS
+131 TNTPESVRSVQSRQTIRKS
-146 AQKLK
+146 D
-151 GSVPVAANSAPLEP
+151 GFIPVAANSAPLEP
-165 QSPQSQ
+165 QSPQSL

-182 VSQKNNEDIARKKEW
+182 VSQKSNEDVARKKEL
-197 QKAHKA
+197 QNARKA
-203 DAKLQEGFLRK
+203 DAKLQAGFLRK
-214 LGSIIGV
+214 LGSIMGV

-226 SSEESLTDAA
+226 SSEESLTNAP

-267 WVEKGKGEASPS
+267 WVEKGKKETSTS
-279 KATSPAI
+279 KAISPVI
-286 TYPAVVN
+286 TYPAAVN
-293 TQKATSATAFNNA
+293 SQKSTSAKAFNNA

-331 GLENVSDEV
+331 GLENVSDEI

-354 LSDLWR
+354 LSDLWK

-368 INIGDQ
+368 INIGDR
-374 AGKNKRNKPKRKGRN
+374 AGKNKRNKSKRKGRN
-389 LGKKALSVGEKA
+389 LGKKALSVGEKVAAGSA
-401 AAGTAAAGAG
+401 AAGTGVG
-411 AGAAKTVKTK
+411 TAKAVKNK
-421 VSKAKDIS
+421 ISKPKDVSTIS
-429 TTSDASKGIAKETKN
+429 DTSKGIAKETKN
-444 TAKAVKPAGVVAEEA
+444 TAKAVKSAGVVAED
-459 TVKTGETVAKKKT
+459 TTIKTGEAIAKKKT

-494 AIPIIGSLAM
+494 AVPIIGSLAM

-514 DTDAQKAAFGLSD
+514 DTEAQKAAFGLSD

-586 NGAVDVTKSVFG
+586 NGAVDITKSVFG

-630 SLGEQLQGGRN
+630 SLGEQLQGGRD

-650 YTSPTEFSS
+650 YTSPAEFNA
-659 PANNTIAADLNIGGS
+659 PASNTIAADLNIGGS

-692 NQEGATL
+692 NQEGAAL
-699 ESPNAKGEQRFAR
+699 EAPNAKGEQRFAR

-752 WAPPNENNT
+752 WAPPKENNT

-775 PNEKIDVSKPEVMTQ
+775 PNEKIDVSNPEVMTQ

-899 GNQPQPINSENADVN
+899 GNQSQPINPENVDVN

-928 NESGIS
+928 NDSGV
-934 GASNLF
+934 GNLF

-951 LDLVKDF
+951 LGLIKDF
-958 ALATSFGSISSL
+958 ASATSFGSISSL

-975 GMDQALTEKISGLT
+975 GMDQALTEKISSLT
-989 GKSFGFKK
+989 GKSFGFQK
-997 ASQVADIAT
+997 ASQVTDIRDAL
-1006 AIQQKRTVNHDT
+1006 QKRPKAERDMPSV
-1018 EIIDLLPGDQVSPST
+1018 DLLSGV
-1033 PKTPLQEQALAISQ
+1033 
-1047 AMEGFSSAAPVPKT
+1047 SSASESEKISVNSRGIPV
-1061 PQQEQALAISQA
+1061 
-1073 MAGFSSAAPAP
+1073 
-1084 KTPQQ
+1084 
-1089 EQALAISQA
+1089 
-1098 MADFSSAAPAPKT
+1098 
-1111 PQQEQALA
+1111 
-1119 ISQAMEGF
+1119 
-1127 SSAAPAPKTPQQAQ
+1127 
-1141 ALAISQAMEG
+1141 
-1151 FSSAAPAPKTP
+1151 
-1162 QQEQALAISQAMA
+1162 
-1175 GFSSA
+1175 
-1180 APAPKTPQQEQALA
+1180 
-1194 INQAMAGAAPVVTSG
+1194 
-1209 KRTITAPS
+1209 
-1217 DVQIYDNGYK
+1217 YDNGYK
-1227 VVTGEDKSF
+1227 VIDGEDKGVL
-1236 FGSLFDSTVSG
+1236 GSLFDSSLTG
-1247 LKQTGTAVIP
+1247 LKRISSAVLP
-1257 AVGDNLSRLVGGI
+1257 AIGDNVSQLIGGV
-1270 DSTGILNDL
+1270 DGTGIVNDL
-1279 VMQSTGQ
+1279 VYQATGQ
-1286 NSAIARA
+1286 NSTIARA
-1293 ISPLTRNVG
+1293 ISPLTKSAG
-1302 DWLNG
+1302 SWLNN

-1313 NSIRGIATGAN
+1313 DSIRGISNEAN

-1390 NNTKGDPDNVVKTS
+1390 NNTKGDPDKVVKTS

-1415 INDQSLDA
+1415 INDPSLDA

>member
-1 MASTPYVKS
+1 MDISPLA
-10 TGRKI
+10 
-15 QSSSRETLIA
+15 TLNNYRNGEHSICQKPWKKNTKLKPGNVDR

-46 QGASTNELNAL
+46 QEASTNELKAL
-57 AEIKDA
+57 AEVKDA
-63 ILSGRGSITQLGEN
+63 ILSGASTITQQDER
-77 QGKVSQ
+77 QGRVSN
-83 RLSRRLIASEPYVS
+83 RLSRRRKDYEQSTS
-97 DDAKNTQANP
+97 DSVRDVQTNP
-107 YIKRLPMKK
+107 YKKRLPAKK
-116 GRTQVNNG
+116 
-124 EERLIVA
+124 ERAPINQTVDRSIVA
-131 TNTSERVHFASSRQS
+131 TNTPESVRSVQSRQTIR
-146 AQKLK
+146 KPD
-151 GSVPVAANSAPLEP
+151 GFIPVAANSAPLEP
-165 QSPQSQ
+165 QSPQSL
-171 KGPLRDSNGRF
+171 KGPLRDSSGRF
-182 VSQKNNEDIARKKEW
+182 VSQKSNEDVARKKEL
-197 QKAHKA
+197 QNARKA
-203 DAKLQEGFLRK
+203 DAKLQAGFLRK
-214 LGSIIGV
+214 LGSIMGV

-226 SSEESLTDAA
+226 SSEESLTNAA

-267 WVEKGKGEASPS
+267 WVEKGKKETSTS
-279 KATSPAI
+279 KAISPVI

-293 TQKATSATAFNNA
+293 SQKATSAKAFNNA

-331 GLENVSDEV
+331 GLENVSDEIL
-340 VKLRKSVS
+340 KLRKSVS

-354 LSDLWR
+354 LSDLWK

-374 AGKNKRNKPKRKGRN
+374 TGKNKRNKSKRKGRN
-389 LGKKALSVGEKA
+389 LGKKALSAGEKVAAGSA
-401 AAGTAAAGAG
+401 AAGTGV
-411 AGAAKTVKTK
+411 GAAKVVKNK
-421 VSKAKDIS
+421 ISKPKDVSTIS
-429 TTSDASKGIAKETKN
+429 DTSKGIAKETKN
-444 TAKAVKPAGVVAEEA
+444 TAKAVKSAGVVAEDA
-459 TVKTGETVAKKKT
+459 TIKTGEAIAKKKT

-494 AIPIIGSLAM
+494 AVPIIGSLAM

-514 DTDAQKAAFGLSD
+514 DTEAQKAAFGLSD

-586 NGAVDVTKSVFG
+586 NGAVDITKSVFG

-650 YTSPTEFSS
+650 YTSPTEFSA

-775 PNEKIDVSKPEVMTQ
+775 PNEKIDVSNPEVMTQ

-862 ANGKSPAQPVL
+862 ANGKSPAHPVL

-899 GNQPQPINSENADVN
+899 GNQSQPINPENVDVN

-928 NESGIS
+928 NDSGV
-934 GASNLF
+934 GNLF

-951 LDLVKDF
+951 LGLIKDF
-958 ALATSFGSISSL
+958 ASATSFGSISSL

-975 GMDQALTEKISGLT
+975 GMDQALTEKISSLT
-989 GKSFGFKK
+989 GKSFGFQK
-997 ASQVADIAT
+997 ASQVTDIRDAL
-1006 AIQQKRTVNHDT
+1006 QKRPKAERDMPSV
-1018 EIIDLLPGDQVSPST
+1018 DLLSGV
-1033 PKTPLQEQALAISQ
+1033 
-1047 AMEGFSSAAPVPKT
+1047 SSASESEKISVNSRGIPV
-1061 PQQEQALAISQA
+1061 
-1073 MAGFSSAAPAP
+1073 
-1084 KTPQQ
+1084 
-1089 EQALAISQA
+1089 
-1098 MADFSSAAPAPKT
+1098 
-1111 PQQEQALA
+1111 
-1119 ISQAMEGF
+1119 
-1127 SSAAPAPKTPQQAQ
+1127 
-1141 ALAISQAMEG
+1141 
-1151 FSSAAPAPKTP
+1151 
-1162 QQEQALAISQAMA
+1162 
-1175 GFSSA
+1175 
-1180 APAPKTPQQEQALA
+1180 
-1194 INQAMAGAAPVVTSG
+1194 
-1209 KRTITAPS
+1209 
-1217 DVQIYDNGYK
+1217 YDNGYK
-1227 VVTGEDKSF
+1227 VIDGEDKGVL
-1236 FGSLFDSTVSG
+1236 GSLFDSSLTG
-1247 LKQTGTAVIP
+1247 LKRISSAVLP
-1257 AVGDNLSRLVGGI
+1257 AIGDNVSQLIGGV
-1270 DSTGILNDL
+1270 DGTGIVNDL
-1279 VMQSTGQ
+1279 VYQATGQ
-1286 NSAIARA
+1286 NSTIARA
-1293 ISPLTRNVG
+1293 ISPLTRSAG
-1302 DWLNG
+1302 SWLNN

-1313 NSIRGIATGAN
+1313 DSIRGISNEAN

-1336 PFLAMPPQLPTVTDL
+1336 PFLALPPQLPTVTDL

-1390 NNTKGDPDNVVKTS
+1390 NNTKGDPDKVVKTS

-1415 INDQSLDA
+1415 INDPSLDA

>member
-1 MASTPYVKS
+1 MDISPLA
-10 TGRKI
+10 
-15 QSSSRETLIA
+15 TLNNYRNGEHSICQKPWKKNTKLKPGNVDR

-46 QGASTNELNAL
+46 QEASTNELKAL
-57 AEIKDA
+57 AEVKDA
-63 ILSGRGSITQLGEN
+63 ILSGASTITQQDER
-77 QGKVSQ
+77 QGRVSN
-83 RLSRRLIASEPYVS
+83 RLSRRRKEYEQSTS
-97 DDAKNTQANP
+97 DSVRDVQTNP
-107 YIKRLPMKK
+107 YKKRLPVKK
-116 GRTQVNNG
+116 
-124 EERLIVA
+124 ERAPINQTVDRSIVA
-131 TNTSERVHFASSRQS
+131 TNTPESVRSVQSRQTIRKS
-146 AQKLK
+146 D
-151 GSVPVAANSAPLEP
+151 GFIPVAANSAPLEP
-165 QSPQSQ
+165 QSPQSL

-182 VSQKNNEDIARKKEW
+182 VSQKSNEDVARKKEL
-197 QKAHKA
+197 QNARKA
-203 DAKLQEGFLRK
+203 DAKLQAGFLRK
-214 LGSIIGV
+214 LGSIMGE

-226 SSEESLTDAA
+226 SSEESLTNAA

-267 WVEKGKGEASPS
+267 WVEKGKKETSTS
-279 KATSPAI
+279 KAISPVI
-286 TYPAVVN
+286 TYPAAVN
-293 TQKATSATAFNNA
+293 SQKATSAKAFNNA

-331 GLENVSDEV
+331 GLENVSDEI

-354 LSDLWR
+354 LSDLWK

-374 AGKNKRNKPKRKGRN
+374 TGKNKRNKSKRKGRN
-389 LGKKALSVGEKA
+389 PGKKALSVGEKVAAGSA
-401 AAGTAAAGAG
+401 AAGTGV
-411 AGAAKTVKTK
+411 GAAKVVKNK
-421 VSKAKDIS
+421 ISKPKDVSTIS
-429 TTSDASKGIAKETKN
+429 DTSKGIAKETKN
-444 TAKAVKPAGVVAEEA
+444 TAKAVKSAGVVAEDA
-459 TVKTGETVAKKKT
+459 TIKTGEAIAKKKT

-494 AIPIIGSLAM
+494 AVPIIGSLAM

-514 DTDAQKAAFGLSD
+514 DTEAQKAAFGLSD

-586 NGAVDVTKSVFG
+586 NGAVDITKSVFG

-650 YTSPTEFSS
+650 YTSPTEFSA

-699 ESPNAKGEQRFAR
+699 EAPNAKGEQRFAR

-752 WAPPNENNT
+752 WAPPKENNT

-775 PNEKIDVSKPEVMTQ
+775 PNEKIDVSNPEVMTQ

-886 AQHAQAVKKPQKT
+886 AQHAQTVKKPQKT
-899 GNQPQPINSENADVN
+899 GNQSQPINPENVDVN

-928 NESGIS
+928 NDSGV
-934 GASNLF
+934 GNLF
-940 GGAATSLAGTS
+940 GGAATSIAGTS
-951 LDLVKDF
+951 LGLIKDF
-958 ALATSFGSISSL
+958 ASATSFGSISSL

-975 GMDQALTEKISGLT
+975 GMDQALTEKISSLT
-989 GKSFGFKK
+989 GKSFGFQK
-997 ASQVADIAT
+997 ASQVTDIRDAL
-1006 AIQQKRTVNHDT
+1006 QKRPKAERDMPSV
-1018 EIIDLLPGDQVSPST
+1018 DLLSGV
-1033 PKTPLQEQALAISQ
+1033 
-1047 AMEGFSSAAPVPKT
+1047 SSARESEKISVNSRGIPV
-1061 PQQEQALAISQA
+1061 
-1073 MAGFSSAAPAP
+1073 
-1084 KTPQQ
+1084 
-1089 EQALAISQA
+1089 
-1098 MADFSSAAPAPKT
+1098 
-1111 PQQEQALA
+1111 
-1119 ISQAMEGF
+1119 
-1127 SSAAPAPKTPQQAQ
+1127 
-1141 ALAISQAMEG
+1141 
-1151 FSSAAPAPKTP
+1151 
-1162 QQEQALAISQAMA
+1162 
-1175 GFSSA
+1175 
-1180 APAPKTPQQEQALA
+1180 
-1194 INQAMAGAAPVVTSG
+1194 
-1209 KRTITAPS
+1209 
-1217 DVQIYDNGYK
+1217 YDNGYK
-1227 VVTGEDKSF
+1227 LIDGEDKGVL
-1236 FGSLFDSTVSG
+1236 GSLFDSSLTG
-1247 LKQTGTAVIP
+1247 LKRISSAVLP
-1257 AVGDNLSRLVGGI
+1257 AIGDNVSQLIGGV
-1270 DSTGILNDL
+1270 DGTGIVNDL
-1279 VMQSTGQ
+1279 VYQATGQ
-1286 NSAIARA
+1286 NSTIARA
-1293 ISPLTRNVG
+1293 ISPLTRSAG
-1302 DWLNG
+1302 SWLNN

-1313 NSIRGIATGAN
+1313 DSIRGISNEAN

-1336 PFLAMPPQLPTVTDL
+1336 PFLALPPQLPTVTDL

-1390 NNTKGDPDNVVKTS
+1390 NNTKGDPDKVVKTS

-1415 INDQSLDA
+1415 INDPSLDA

>member
-1 MASTPYVKS
+1 MDISPLA
-10 TGRKI
+10 
-15 QSSSRETLIA
+15 TLNNYRNGEHSICQKPWKKNTKLKLGNVDR

-46 QGASTNELNAL
+46 QEASTNELKAL
-57 AEIKDA
+57 AEVKDA
-63 ILSGRGSITQLGEN
+63 ILSGASTITQQDER
-77 QGKVSQ
+77 QGRVSN
-83 RLSRRLIASEPYVS
+83 RLSRRRKDYEQSTS
-97 DDAKNTQANP
+97 DSVRDVQTNP
-107 YIKRLPMKK
+107 YKKRLPAKK
-116 GRTQVNNG
+116 
-124 EERLIVA
+124 ERAPINQTVDRSIVA
-131 TNTSERVHFASSRQS
+131 TNTPESVRSVQSRQTIR
-146 AQKLK
+146 KPD
-151 GSVPVAANSAPLEP
+151 GFIPVAANSAPLEP
-165 QSPQSQ
+165 QSPQSL
-171 KGPLRDSNGRF
+171 KGPLRDSSGRF
-182 VSQKNNEDIARKKEW
+182 VSQKSNEDVARKKEL
-197 QKAHKA
+197 QNARKA
-203 DAKLQEGFLRK
+203 DAKLQAGFLRK
-214 LGSIIGV
+214 LGSIMGV
-221 DGNQS
+221 YGNQS
-226 SSEESLTDAA
+226 SSEESLTNAA

-267 WVEKGKGEASPS
+267 WVEKGKKETSTS
-279 KATSPAI
+279 KAISPVI

-293 TQKATSATAFNNA
+293 SQKATSAKAFNNA

-331 GLENVSDEV
+331 GLENVSDEIL
-340 VKLRKSVS
+340 KLRKSVS

-354 LSDLWR
+354 LSDLWK

-374 AGKNKRNKPKRKGRN
+374 TGKNKRNKSKRKGRN
-389 LGKKALSVGEKA
+389 LGKKALSAGEKVAAGSA
-401 AAGTAAAGAG
+401 AAGTGV
-411 AGAAKTVKTK
+411 GAAKVVKNK
-421 VSKAKDIS
+421 ISKPKDVSTIS
-429 TTSDASKGIAKETKN
+429 DTSKGIAKETKN
-444 TAKAVKPAGVVAEEA
+444 TAKAVKSAGVVAEDA
-459 TVKTGETVAKKKT
+459 TIKTGEAIAKKKT

-494 AIPIIGSLAM
+494 AVPIIGSLAI

-514 DTDAQKAAFGLSD
+514 DTEAQKAAFGLSD

-586 NGAVDVTKSVFG
+586 NGAVDITKSVFG

-650 YTSPTEFSS
+650 YTSPTEFSA

-775 PNEKIDVSKPEVMTQ
+775 PNEKIDVSNPEVMTQ

-862 ANGKSPAQPVL
+862 ANGKSPAHPVL

-899 GNQPQPINSENADVN
+899 GNQSQPINPENVDVN

-928 NESGIS
+928 NDSGV
-934 GASNLF
+934 GNLF

-951 LDLVKDF
+951 LGLIKDF
-958 ALATSFGSISSL
+958 ASATSFGSISSL

-975 GMDQALTEKISGLT
+975 GMDQALTEKISSLT
-989 GKSFGFKK
+989 GKSFGFQK
-997 ASQVADIAT
+997 ASQVTDIRDAL
-1006 AIQQKRTVNHDT
+1006 QKRPKAERDMPSV
-1018 EIIDLLPGDQVSPST
+1018 DLLSGV
-1033 PKTPLQEQALAISQ
+1033 
-1047 AMEGFSSAAPVPKT
+1047 SSASESEKISVNSRGIPV
-1061 PQQEQALAISQA
+1061 
-1073 MAGFSSAAPAP
+1073 
-1084 KTPQQ
+1084 
-1089 EQALAISQA
+1089 
-1098 MADFSSAAPAPKT
+1098 
-1111 PQQEQALA
+1111 
-1119 ISQAMEGF
+1119 
-1127 SSAAPAPKTPQQAQ
+1127 
-1141 ALAISQAMEG
+1141 
-1151 FSSAAPAPKTP
+1151 
-1162 QQEQALAISQAMA
+1162 
-1175 GFSSA
+1175 
-1180 APAPKTPQQEQALA
+1180 
-1194 INQAMAGAAPVVTSG
+1194 
-1209 KRTITAPS
+1209 
-1217 DVQIYDNGYK
+1217 YDNGYK
-1227 VVTGEDKSF
+1227 VIDGEDKGVL
-1236 FGSLFDSTVSG
+1236 GSLFDSSLTG
-1247 LKQTGTAVIP
+1247 LKRISSAVLP
-1257 AVGDNLSRLVGGI
+1257 AIGDNVSQLIGGV
-1270 DSTGILNDL
+1270 DGTGIVNDL
-1279 VMQSTGQ
+1279 VYQATGQ
-1286 NSAIARA
+1286 NSTIARA
-1293 ISPLTRNVG
+1293 ISPLTRSAG
-1302 DWLNG
+1302 SWLNN

-1313 NSIRGIATGAN
+1313 DSIRGISNEAN

-1336 PFLAMPPQLPTVTDL
+1336 PFLALPPQLPTVTDL

-1381 LNDLLNVNK
+1381 LNNLLNVNK
-1390 NNTKGDPDNVVKTS
+1390 NNTKGDPDKVVKTS

-1415 INDQSLDA
+1415 INDPSLDA

>member
-1 MASTPYVKS
+1 MDISPLA
-10 TGRKI
+10 
-15 QSSSRETLIA
+15 TLNNYRNGEHSICQKPWKKNTKLKPGNVDR

-46 QGASTNELNAL
+46 QGASTNELKAL
-57 AEIKDA
+57 AEVKDA
-63 ILSGRGSITQLGEN
+63 ILSGASTITQQDER
-77 QGKVSQ
+77 QGRVSN
-83 RLSRRLIASEPYVS
+83 RLSRRRKDYEQSTS
-97 DDAKNTQANP
+97 DSVRDVKTNP
-107 YIKRLPMKK
+107 YKKRLPAKK
-116 GRTQVNNG
+116 
-124 EERLIVA
+124 ERAPINQTVDRSIVA
-131 TNTSERVHFASSRQS
+131 TNTQESVRSVQSRQTIRKS
-146 AQKLK
+146 D
-151 GSVPVAANSAPLEP
+151 GFIPVAANSAPLEP
-165 QSPQSQ
+165 QSPQSL

-182 VSQKNNEDIARKKEW
+182 VSQKSNEDVARKKEL
-197 QKAHKA
+197 QNARKA
-203 DAKLQEGFLRK
+203 DAKLQAGFLRK
-214 LGSIIGV
+214 LGSIMGV

-226 SSEESLTDAA
+226 SSEESLTNAA

-267 WVEKGKGEASPS
+267 LVEKGKKETSTS
-279 KATSPAI
+279 KAISPVI
-286 TYPAVVN
+286 TYPAAVN
-293 TQKATSATAFNNA
+293 SQKATSAKAFNNA

-331 GLENVSDEV
+331 GLENVSDEI

-354 LSDLWR
+354 LSDLWK

-374 AGKNKRNKPKRKGRN
+374 TGKNKRNKSKRKGRN
-389 LGKKALSVGEKA
+389 LGKKALSAGEKVAAGSA
-401 AAGTAAAGAG
+401 AAGTGV
-411 AGAAKTVKTK
+411 GAAKVVKNK
-421 VSKAKDIS
+421 ISKPKDVSTIS
-429 TTSDASKGIAKETKN
+429 DTSKGIAKETKN
-444 TAKAVKPAGVVAEEA
+444 TAKAVKSAGVVAEDA
-459 TVKTGETVAKKKT
+459 TIKTGEVIAKKKT

-494 AIPIIGSLAM
+494 AVPIIGSLAM

-514 DTDAQKAAFGLSD
+514 DTEAQKAAFCLSD

-586 NGAVDVTKSVFG
+586 NGAVDITKSVFG

-650 YTSPTEFSS
+650 YTSPTEFSA

-775 PNEKIDVSKPEVMTQ
+775 PNEKIDVSNPEVMTQ

-899 GNQPQPINSENADVN
+899 GNQSQPINPEIVDVN

-928 NESGIS
+928 NDSGV
-934 GASNLF
+934 GNLF

-951 LDLVKDF
+951 LGLIKDF
-958 ALATSFGSISSL
+958 ASATSFGSISSL

-1033 PKTPLQEQALAISQ
+1033 PKTP
-1047 AMEGFSSAAPVPKT
+1047 
-1061 PQQEQALAISQA
+1061 
-1073 MAGFSSAAPAP
+1073 
-1084 KTPQQ
+1084 
-1089 EQALAISQA
+1089 
-1098 MADFSSAAPAPKT
+1098 
-1111 PQQEQALA
+1111 QQEQALA
-1119 ISQAMEGF
+1119 ISQAME
-1127 SSAAPAPKTPQQAQ
+1127 
-1141 ALAISQAMEG
+1141 
-1151 FSSAAPAPKTP
+1151 
-1162 QQEQALAISQAMA
+1162 

-1390 NNTKGDPDNVVKTS
+1390 NNTKGDPDKVVKTS

-1415 INDQSLDA
+1415 INDPSLDA

>member
-1 MASTPYVKS
+1 MDISPLA
-10 TGRKI
+10 
-15 QSSSRETLIA
+15 TLNNYRNGEHSICQKPWKKNTKLKLGNVDR

-46 QGASTNELNAL
+46 QEASTNELKAL
-57 AEIKDA
+57 AEVKDA
-63 ILSGRGSITQLGEN
+63 ILSGASTITQQDER
-77 QGKVSQ
+77 QGRVSN
-83 RLSRRLIASEPYVS
+83 RLSRRRKDYEQSTS
-97 DDAKNTQANP
+97 DSVRDVQTNP
-107 YIKRLPMKK
+107 YKKRLPAKK
-116 GRTQVNNG
+116 
-124 EERLIVA
+124 ERAPINQTVDRSIVA
-131 TNTSERVHFASSRQS
+131 TNTPESVRSVQSRQTIRKS
-146 AQKLK
+146 D
-151 GSVPVAANSAPLEP
+151 GFIPVAANSAPLEP
-165 QSPQSQ
+165 QSPQSL

-182 VSQKNNEDIARKKEW
+182 VSQKSNEDVARKKEL
-197 QKAHKA
+197 QNARKA
-203 DAKLQEGFLRK
+203 DAKLQAGFLRK
-214 LGSIIGV
+214 LGSIMGV
-221 DGNQS
+221 DGNRS
-226 SSEESLTDAA
+226 SSEESLTNAA

-267 WVEKGKGEASPS
+267 WVEKGKKETSTS
-279 KATSPAI
+279 KAISPVI
-286 TYPAVVN
+286 TYPAAVN
-293 TQKATSATAFNNA
+293 SQKATSAKAFNNA

-331 GLENVSDEV
+331 GLENVSDEI

-354 LSDLWR
+354 LSDLWK

-374 AGKNKRNKPKRKGRN
+374 TGKNKRNKSKRKGRN
-389 LGKKALSVGEKA
+389 LGKKALSAGEKVAAGSA
-401 AAGTAAAGAG
+401 AAGTGV
-411 AGAAKTVKTK
+411 GAAKVVKNK
-421 VSKAKDIS
+421 ISKPKDVSTIS
-429 TTSDASKGIAKETKN
+429 DTSKGIAKETKN
-444 TAKAVKPAGVVAEEA
+444 TAKAVKSAGVVAEDA
-459 TVKTGETVAKKKT
+459 TIKTGEAIAKKKT

-494 AIPIIGSLAM
+494 AVPIIGSLAM

-514 DTDAQKAAFGLSD
+514 DTEAQKAAFGLSD

-586 NGAVDVTKSVFG
+586 NGAVDITKSVFG

-650 YTSPTEFSS
+650 YTSPTEFSA

-775 PNEKIDVSKPEVMTQ
+775 PNEKIDVSNPEVMTQ

-899 GNQPQPINSENADVN
+899 GNQSQPINPENVDVN

-928 NESGIS
+928 NDSGV
-934 GASNLF
+934 GNLF

-951 LDLVKDF
+951 LGLIKDF
-958 ALATSFGSISSL
+958 ASATSFGSISSL

-975 GMDQALTEKISGLT
+975 GMDQALTEKISSLT
-989 GKSFGFKK
+989 GKSFGFQK
-997 ASQVADIAT
+997 ASQVTDIRDAL
-1006 AIQQKRTVNHDT
+1006 QKRPKAERDMPSV
-1018 EIIDLLPGDQVSPST
+1018 DLLSGV
-1033 PKTPLQEQALAISQ
+1033 
-1047 AMEGFSSAAPVPKT
+1047 SSASESEKISVNSRGIPV
-1061 PQQEQALAISQA
+1061 
-1073 MAGFSSAAPAP
+1073 
-1084 KTPQQ
+1084 
-1089 EQALAISQA
+1089 
-1098 MADFSSAAPAPKT
+1098 
-1111 PQQEQALA
+1111 
-1119 ISQAMEGF
+1119 
-1127 SSAAPAPKTPQQAQ
+1127 
-1141 ALAISQAMEG
+1141 
-1151 FSSAAPAPKTP
+1151 
-1162 QQEQALAISQAMA
+1162 
-1175 GFSSA
+1175 
-1180 APAPKTPQQEQALA
+1180 
-1194 INQAMAGAAPVVTSG
+1194 
-1209 KRTITAPS
+1209 
-1217 DVQIYDNGYK
+1217 YDNGYK
-1227 VVTGEDKSF
+1227 VIDGEDKGVL
-1236 FGSLFDSTVSG
+1236 GSLFDSSLTG
-1247 LKQTGTAVIP
+1247 LKRISSAVLP
-1257 AVGDNLSRLVGGI
+1257 AIGDNVSQLIGGV
-1270 DSTGILNDL
+1270 DGTGIVNDL
-1279 VMQSTGQ
+1279 VYQATGQ
-1286 NSAIARA
+1286 NSTIARA
-1293 ISPLTRNVG
+1293 ISPLTRSAG
-1302 DWLNG
+1302 SWLNN

-1313 NSIRGIATGAN
+1313 DSIRGISNEAN

-1336 PFLAMPPQLPTVTDL
+1336 PFLALPPQLPTVTDL

-1390 NNTKGDPDNVVKTS
+1390 NNTKGDPDKVVKTS

-1415 INDQSLDA
+1415 INDPSLDA

>member
-1 MASTPYVKS
+1 MDISPLA
-10 TGRKI
+10 
-15 QSSSRETLIA
+15 TLNNYRNGEHSICQKPWKKNTKLKPGNVDR

-46 QGASTNELNAL
+46 QGASTNELKAL
-57 AEIKDA
+57 AEVKDA
-63 ILSGRGSITQLGEN
+63 ILSGASTITQQDER
-77 QGKVSQ
+77 QGRVSN
-83 RLSRRLIASEPYVS
+83 RLSRRRKDYEQSTS
-97 DDAKNTQANP
+97 DSVRDVQTNP
-107 YIKRLPMKK
+107 YKKRLPAKK
-116 GRTQVNNG
+116 
-124 EERLIVA
+124 ERAPINQTVDRSIVA
-131 TNTSERVHFASSRQS
+131 TNTQESVRSVQSRQTIRKS
-146 AQKLK
+146 D
-151 GSVPVAANSAPLEP
+151 GFIPVAANSAPLEP
-165 QSPQSQ
+165 QSPQSL

-182 VSQKNNEDIARKKEW
+182 VSQKSNEDVARKKEL
-197 QKAHKA
+197 QNARKA
-203 DAKLQEGFLRK
+203 DAKLQAGFLRK
-214 LGSIIGV
+214 LGSIMGV

-226 SSEESLTDAA
+226 SSEESLTNAA

-267 WVEKGKGEASPS
+267 LVEKGKKETTTS
-279 KATSPAI
+279 KAISPVI
-286 TYPAVVN
+286 TYPAAVN
-293 TQKATSATAFNNA
+293 SQKATSAKAFNNA

-331 GLENVSDEV
+331 GLENVSDEI

-354 LSDLWR
+354 LSDLWK

-374 AGKNKRNKPKRKGRN
+374 TGKNKRNKSKRKGRN
-389 LGKKALSVGEKA
+389 LGKKALSAGEKVAAGSA
-401 AAGTAAAGAG
+401 AAGTGV
-411 AGAAKTVKTK
+411 GAAKVVKNK
-421 VSKAKDIS
+421 ISKPKDVSTIS
-429 TTSDASKGIAKETKN
+429 DTSKGIAKETKN
-444 TAKAVKPAGVVAEEA
+444 TAKAVKSAGVVAEDA
-459 TVKTGETVAKKKT
+459 TIKTGEVIAKKKT

-494 AIPIIGSLAM
+494 AVPIIGSLAM

-514 DTDAQKAAFGLSD
+514 DTEAQKAAFGLSD

-586 NGAVDVTKSVFG
+586 NGAVDITKSVFG

-650 YTSPTEFSS
+650 YTSPTEFSA

-775 PNEKIDVSKPEVMTQ
+775 PNEKIDVSNPEVMTQ

-899 GNQPQPINSENADVN
+899 GNQSQPINPEIVDVN

-928 NESGIS
+928 NDSGV
-934 GASNLF
+934 GNLF
-940 GGAATSLAGTS
+940 GGAATSLAGTN
-951 LDLVKDF
+951 LGLIKDF
-958 ALATSFGSISSL
+958 ASATSFGSISSL

-975 GMDQALTEKISGLT
+975 GMDQALTEKISSLT
-989 GKSFGFKK
+989 GKSFGFQK
-997 ASQVADIAT
+997 ASQVTDIRDAL
-1006 AIQQKRTVNHDT
+1006 QKRPKAERDMPSV
-1018 EIIDLLPGDQVSPST
+1018 DLLSGV
-1033 PKTPLQEQALAISQ
+1033 
-1047 AMEGFSSAAPVPKT
+1047 SSASESEKISVNSRGIPV
-1061 PQQEQALAISQA
+1061 
-1073 MAGFSSAAPAP
+1073 
-1084 KTPQQ
+1084 
-1089 EQALAISQA
+1089 
-1098 MADFSSAAPAPKT
+1098 
-1111 PQQEQALA
+1111 
-1119 ISQAMEGF
+1119 
-1127 SSAAPAPKTPQQAQ
+1127 
-1141 ALAISQAMEG
+1141 
-1151 FSSAAPAPKTP
+1151 
-1162 QQEQALAISQAMA
+1162 
-1175 GFSSA
+1175 
-1180 APAPKTPQQEQALA
+1180 
-1194 INQAMAGAAPVVTSG
+1194 
-1209 KRTITAPS
+1209 
-1217 DVQIYDNGYK
+1217 YDNGYK
-1227 VVTGEDKSF
+1227 VIDGEDKGVL
-1236 FGSLFDSTVSG
+1236 GSLFDSSLTG
-1247 LKQTGTAVIP
+1247 LKRISSAVLP
-1257 AVGDNLSRLVGGI
+1257 AIGDNVSQLIGGV
-1270 DSTGILNDL
+1270 DGTGIVNDL
-1279 VMQSTGQ
+1279 VYQATGQ
-1286 NSAIARA
+1286 NSTIARA
-1293 ISPLTRNVG
+1293 ISPLTKSAG
-1302 DWLNG
+1302 SWLNN

-1313 NSIRGIATGAN
+1313 DSIRGISNEAN

-1336 PFLAMPPQLPTVTDL
+1336 PFLALPPQLPTVTDL

-1390 NNTKGDPDNVVKTS
+1390 NNTKGDPDKVVKTS

-1415 INDQSLDA
+1415 INDPSLDA

>member
-1 MASTPYVKS
+1 MDISPLA
-10 TGRKI
+10 
-15 QSSSRETLIA
+15 TLNNYRNGEHSICQKPWKKNTKLKPGNVDR

-46 QGASTNELNAL
+46 QEASTNELKAL
-57 AEIKDA
+57 AEVKDA
-63 ILSGRGSITQLGEN
+63 ILSGASTITQQDER
-77 QGKVSQ
+77 QGRVSN
-83 RLSRRLIASEPYVS
+83 RLSRRRKDYEQSTS
-97 DDAKNTQANP
+97 DSVRDVQTNP
-107 YIKRLPMKK
+107 YKKRLPAKK
-116 GRTQVNNG
+116 
-124 EERLIVA
+124 ERAPINQTVDRSIVA
-131 TNTSERVHFASSRQS
+131 TNTPESVRSVQSRQTIRKS
-146 AQKLK
+146 D
-151 GSVPVAANSAPLEP
+151 GFIPVAANSSPLEP
-165 QSPQSQ
+165 QSPQSL

-182 VSQKNNEDIARKKEW
+182 VSQKSNEDVARKKEL
-197 QKAHKA
+197 QNARKA
-203 DAKLQEGFLRK
+203 DAKLQAGFLRK
-214 LGSIIGV
+214 LGSIMGV

-226 SSEESLTDAA
+226 SSEESLTNAA

-267 WVEKGKGEASPS
+267 WVEKGKKETSTS
-279 KATSPAI
+279 KAISPVI
-286 TYPAVVN
+286 TYPAAVN
-293 TQKATSATAFNNA
+293 SQKATSAKAFNNA

-331 GLENVSDEV
+331 GLENVSDEI

-354 LSDLWR
+354 LSDLWK

-374 AGKNKRNKPKRKGRN
+374 TGKNKRNKSKRKGRN
-389 LGKKALSVGEKA
+389 LGKKALSVGEKVAAGSA
-401 AAGTAAAGAG
+401 AAGTGV
-411 AGAAKTVKTK
+411 GAAKVVKNK
-421 VSKAKDIS
+421 ISKPKDVSTIS
-429 TTSDASKGIAKETKN
+429 DTSKGIAKETKN
-444 TAKAVKPAGVVAEEA
+444 TAKAVKSAGVVAEDA
-459 TVKTGETVAKKKT
+459 TIKTGEAIAKKKT

-494 AIPIIGSLAM
+494 AVPIIGSLAM

-514 DTDAQKAAFGLSD
+514 DTEAQKAAFGLSD

-586 NGAVDVTKSVFG
+586 NGAVDITKSVFG

-630 SLGEQLQGGRN
+630 SLGEQLQGGRD

-650 YTSPTEFSS
+650 YTSPAEFDAPTS
-659 PANNTIAADLNIGGS
+659 NTIAADLNIGGS

-699 ESPNAKGEQRFAR
+699 EAPNAKGEQRFAR

-752 WAPPNENNT
+752 WAPPKENNT

-775 PNEKIDVSKPEVMTQ
+775 PNEKIDVSNPEVMTQ

-886 AQHAQAVKKPQKT
+886 AQHAQTVKKPQKT
-899 GNQPQPINSENADVN
+899 GNQSQPINPENVDVN

-928 NESGIS
+928 NDSGV
-934 GASNLF
+934 GNLF
-940 GGAATSLAGTS
+940 GGAATSIAGTS
-951 LDLVKDF
+951 LGLIKDF
-958 ALATSFGSISSL
+958 ASATSFGSISSL

-975 GMDQALTEKISGLT
+975 GMDQALTEKISSLT
-989 GKSFGFKK
+989 GKSFGFQK
-997 ASQVADIAT
+997 ASQVTDIRDAL
-1006 AIQQKRTVNHDT
+1006 QKRPKAERDMPSV
-1018 EIIDLLPGDQVSPST
+1018 DLLSGV
-1033 PKTPLQEQALAISQ
+1033 
-1047 AMEGFSSAAPVPKT
+1047 SSARESEKISVNSRGIPV
-1061 PQQEQALAISQA
+1061 
-1073 MAGFSSAAPAP
+1073 
-1084 KTPQQ
+1084 
-1089 EQALAISQA
+1089 
-1098 MADFSSAAPAPKT
+1098 
-1111 PQQEQALA
+1111 
-1119 ISQAMEGF
+1119 
-1127 SSAAPAPKTPQQAQ
+1127 
-1141 ALAISQAMEG
+1141 
-1151 FSSAAPAPKTP
+1151 
-1162 QQEQALAISQAMA
+1162 
-1175 GFSSA
+1175 
-1180 APAPKTPQQEQALA
+1180 
-1194 INQAMAGAAPVVTSG
+1194 
-1209 KRTITAPS
+1209 
-1217 DVQIYDNGYK
+1217 YDNGYK
-1227 VVTGEDKSF
+1227 VIDGEDKGVL
-1236 FGSLFDSTVSG
+1236 GSLFDSSLTG
-1247 LKQTGTAVIP
+1247 LKRISSAVLP
-1257 AVGDNLSRLVGGI
+1257 AIGDNVSQLIGGV
-1270 DSTGILNDL
+1270 DGTGIVNDL
-1279 VMQSTGQ
+1279 VYQATGQ
-1286 NSAIARA
+1286 NSTIARA
-1293 ISPLTRNVG
+1293 ISPLTRSAG
-1302 DWLNG
+1302 SWLNN

-1313 NSIRGIATGAN
+1313 DSIRGISNEAN

-1336 PFLAMPPQLPTVTDL
+1336 PFLALPPQLPTVTDL

-1390 NNTKGDPDNVVKTS
+1390 NNTKGDPDKVVKTS

-1415 INDQSLDA
+1415 INDPSLDA

>member
-1 MASTPYVKS
+1 MDISPLA
-10 TGRKI
+10 
-15 QSSSRETLIA
+15 TLNNYRNGEHSICQKPWKKNTKLKLGNVDR

-46 QGASTNELNAL
+46 QEASTNELKAL
-57 AEIKDA
+57 AEVKDA
-63 ILSGRGSITQLGEN
+63 ILSGASTITQQDER
-77 QGKVSQ
+77 QGRVSN
-83 RLSRRLIASEPYVS
+83 RLSRRRKDYEQSTS
-97 DDAKNTQANP
+97 DSVRDVQTNP
-107 YIKRLPMKK
+107 YKKRLPAKK
-116 GRTQVNNG
+116 
-124 EERLIVA
+124 ERAPINQTVDRSIVA
-131 TNTSERVHFASSRQS
+131 TNTPESVRSVQSRQTIRKS
-146 AQKLK
+146 D
-151 GSVPVAANSAPLEP
+151 GFIPVAANSAPLEP
-165 QSPQSQ
+165 QSPQSL

-182 VSQKNNEDIARKKEW
+182 VSQKSNEDVARKKEL
-197 QKAHKA
+197 QNARKA
-203 DAKLQEGFLRK
+203 DAKLQAGFLRK
-214 LGSIIGV
+214 LGSIMGV

-226 SSEESLTDAA
+226 SSEESLTNAA

-267 WVEKGKGEASPS
+267 WVEKGKKETSTS
-279 KATSPAI
+279 KAISPVI
-286 TYPAVVN
+286 TYPAAVN
-293 TQKATSATAFNNA
+293 SQKSTSAKAFNNA

-331 GLENVSDEV
+331 GLENVSDEI

-354 LSDLWR
+354 LSDLWK

-368 INIGDQ
+368 INIGDW
-374 AGKNKRNKPKRKGRN
+374 AGKNKRNKSKRKGRN
-389 LGKKALSVGEKA
+389 LGKKALSVGEKVAAGSA
-401 AAGTAAAGAG
+401 AAGTGVG
-411 AGAAKTVKTK
+411 TAKAVKNK
-421 VSKAKDIS
+421 ISKPKDVSTIS
-429 TTSDASKGIAKETKN
+429 DTSKGIAKETKN
-444 TAKAVKPAGVVAEEA
+444 TAKAVKSAGVVAED
-459 TVKTGETVAKKKT
+459 TTIKTGEAIAKKKT

-494 AIPIIGSLAM
+494 AVPIIGSLAM

-514 DTDAQKAAFGLSD
+514 DTEAQKAAFGLSD

-586 NGAVDVTKSVFG
+586 NGAVDITKSVFG

-630 SLGEQLQGGRN
+630 SLGEQLQGGRD

-650 YTSPTEFSS
+650 YTSPAEFNA
-659 PANNTIAADLNIGGS
+659 PASNTIAADLNIGGS

-692 NQEGATL
+692 NQEGAAL
-699 ESPNAKGEQRFAR
+699 EAPNAKGEQRFAR

-752 WAPPNENNT
+752 WAPPKENNT

-775 PNEKIDVSKPEVMTQ
+775 PNEKIDVSNPEVMTQ

-899 GNQPQPINSENADVN
+899 GNQSQPINPENVDVN

-928 NESGIS
+928 NDSGV
-934 GASNLF
+934 GNLF

-951 LDLVKDF
+951 LGLIKDF
-958 ALATSFGSISSL
+958 ASATSFGSISSL

-975 GMDQALTEKISGLT
+975 GMDQALTEKISSLT
-989 GKSFGFKK
+989 GKSFGFQK
-997 ASQVADIAT
+997 ASQVTDIRDAL
-1006 AIQQKRTVNHDT
+1006 QKRPKAERDMPSV
-1018 EIIDLLPGDQVSPST
+1018 DLLSGV
-1033 PKTPLQEQALAISQ
+1033 
-1047 AMEGFSSAAPVPKT
+1047 SSASESEKISVNSRGIPV
-1061 PQQEQALAISQA
+1061 
-1073 MAGFSSAAPAP
+1073 
-1084 KTPQQ
+1084 
-1089 EQALAISQA
+1089 
-1098 MADFSSAAPAPKT
+1098 
-1111 PQQEQALA
+1111 
-1119 ISQAMEGF
+1119 
-1127 SSAAPAPKTPQQAQ
+1127 
-1141 ALAISQAMEG
+1141 
-1151 FSSAAPAPKTP
+1151 
-1162 QQEQALAISQAMA
+1162 
-1175 GFSSA
+1175 
-1180 APAPKTPQQEQALA
+1180 
-1194 INQAMAGAAPVVTSG
+1194 
-1209 KRTITAPS
+1209 
-1217 DVQIYDNGYK
+1217 YDNGYK
-1227 VVTGEDKSF
+1227 VIDGEDKGVL
-1236 FGSLFDSTVSG
+1236 GSLFDSSLTG
-1247 LKQTGTAVIP
+1247 LKRISSAVLP
-1257 AVGDNLSRLVGGI
+1257 AIGDNVSQLIGGV
-1270 DSTGILNDL
+1270 DGTGIVNDL
-1279 VMQSTGQ
+1279 VYQATGQ
-1286 NSAIARA
+1286 NSTIARA
-1293 ISPLTRNVG
+1293 ISPLTKSAG
-1302 DWLNG
+1302 SWLNN

-1313 NSIRGIATGAN
+1313 DSIRGISNEAN

-1390 NNTKGDPDNVVKTS
+1390 NNTKGDPDKVVKTS

-1415 INDQSLDA
+1415 INDPSLDA

>member
-1 MASTPYVKS
+1 MDISPLA
-10 TGRKI
+10 
-15 QSSSRETLIA
+15 TLNNYRNGEHSICQKPWKKNTKLKLGNVDR

-46 QGASTNELNAL
+46 QEASTNELKAL
-57 AEIKDA
+57 AEVKDA
-63 ILSGRGSITQLGEN
+63 ILSGASTITQQDER
-77 QGKVSQ
+77 QGRVSN
-83 RLSRRLIASEPYVS
+83 RLSRRRKDYEQSTS
-97 DDAKNTQANP
+97 DSVRDVQTNP
-107 YIKRLPMKK
+107 YKKRLPAKK
-116 GRTQVNNG
+116 
-124 EERLIVA
+124 ERAPINQTVDRSIVA
-131 TNTSERVHFASSRQS
+131 TNTPESVRSVQSRQTIR
-146 AQKLK
+146 KPD
-151 GSVPVAANSAPLEP
+151 GFIPVAANSAPLEP
-165 QSPQSQ
+165 QSPQSL
-171 KGPLRDSNGRF
+171 KGPLRDSSGRF
-182 VSQKNNEDIARKKEW
+182 VSQKSNEDVARKKEL
-197 QKAHKA
+197 QNARKA
-203 DAKLQEGFLRK
+203 DAKLQDGFLRK
-214 LGSIIGV
+214 LGSIMGV

-226 SSEESLTDAA
+226 SSEESLTNAA

-267 WVEKGKGEASPS
+267 WVEKGKKETSTS
-279 KATSPAI
+279 KAISPVI
-286 TYPAVVN
+286 TYPAAVN
-293 TQKATSATAFNNA
+293 SQKATSAKAFNNA

-331 GLENVSDEV
+331 GLENVSDEIL
-340 VKLRKSVS
+340 KLRKSVS

-354 LSDLWR
+354 LSDLWK

-374 AGKNKRNKPKRKGRN
+374 TGKNKRNKSKRKGRN
-389 LGKKALSVGEKA
+389 LGKKALSAGEKVAAGSA
-401 AAGTAAAGAG
+401 AAGTGI
-411 AGAAKTVKTK
+411 GAAKVVKNK
-421 VSKAKDIS
+421 ISKPKDVSTIS
-429 TTSDASKGIAKETKN
+429 DTSKGIAKETKN
-444 TAKAVKPAGVVAEEA
+444 TAKAVKSAGVVAEDA
-459 TVKTGETVAKKKT
+459 TIKTGEAIAKKKT

-494 AIPIIGSLAM
+494 AVPIIGSLAM

-514 DTDAQKAAFGLSD
+514 DTEAQKAAFGLSD

-586 NGAVDVTKSVFG
+586 NGAVDITKSVFG

-650 YTSPTEFSS
+650 YTSPTEFSA

-752 WAPPNENNT
+752 WAPPKENNT

-775 PNEKIDVSKPEVMTQ
+775 PNEKIDVSNPEVMTQ

-899 GNQPQPINSENADVN
+899 GNQSQPINPENVDVN

-928 NESGIS
+928 NDSGV
-934 GASNLF
+934 GNLF

-951 LDLVKDF
+951 LGLIKDF
-958 ALATSFGSISSL
+958 ASATSFGSISSL

-975 GMDQALTEKISGLT
+975 GMDQALTEKISSLT
-989 GKSFGFKK
+989 GKSFGFQK
-997 ASQVADIAT
+997 ASQVTDIRDAL
-1006 AIQQKRTVNHDT
+1006 QKRPKAERDMPSV
-1018 EIIDLLPGDQVSPST
+1018 DLLSGV
-1033 PKTPLQEQALAISQ
+1033 
-1047 AMEGFSSAAPVPKT
+1047 SSASESEKISVNSRGIPV
-1061 PQQEQALAISQA
+1061 
-1073 MAGFSSAAPAP
+1073 
-1084 KTPQQ
+1084 
-1089 EQALAISQA
+1089 
-1098 MADFSSAAPAPKT
+1098 
-1111 PQQEQALA
+1111 
-1119 ISQAMEGF
+1119 
-1127 SSAAPAPKTPQQAQ
+1127 
-1141 ALAISQAMEG
+1141 
-1151 FSSAAPAPKTP
+1151 
-1162 QQEQALAISQAMA
+1162 
-1175 GFSSA
+1175 
-1180 APAPKTPQQEQALA
+1180 
-1194 INQAMAGAAPVVTSG
+1194 
-1209 KRTITAPS
+1209 
-1217 DVQIYDNGYK
+1217 YDNGYK
-1227 VVTGEDKSF
+1227 VIDGEDKGVL
-1236 FGSLFDSTVSG
+1236 GSLFDSSLTG
-1247 LKQTGTAVIP
+1247 LKRISSAVLP
-1257 AVGDNLSRLVGGI
+1257 AIGDNVSRLIGGV
-1270 DSTGILNDL
+1270 DGTGIVNDL
-1279 VMQSTGQ
+1279 VYQATGQ
-1286 NSAIARA
+1286 NSTIARA
-1293 ISPLTRNVG
+1293 ISPLTRSAG
-1302 DWLNG
+1302 SWLNN

-1313 NSIRGIATGAN
+1313 DSIRGISNEAN

-1390 NNTKGDPDNVVKTS
+1390 NNTKGDPDKVVKTS

-1415 INDQSLDA
+1415 INDPSLDA

>member
-1 MASTPYVKS
+1 MDISPLA
-10 TGRKI
+10 
-15 QSSSRETLIA
+15 TLNNYRNGEHSICQKPWKKNTKLKLGNVDR

-46 QGASTNELNAL
+46 QEASTNELKAL
-57 AEIKDA
+57 AEVKDA
-63 ILSGRGSITQLGEN
+63 ILSGASTITQQDER
-77 QGKVSQ
+77 QGRVSN
-83 RLSRRLIASEPYVS
+83 RLSRRRKDYEQSTS
-97 DDAKNTQANP
+97 DSVRDVQTNP
-107 YIKRLPMKK
+107 YKKRLPAKK
-116 GRTQVNNG
+116 
-124 EERLIVA
+124 ERAPINQTVDRSIVA
-131 TNTSERVHFASSRQS
+131 TNTPESVLSVQSRQTIR
-146 AQKLK
+146 KPD
-151 GSVPVAANSAPLEP
+151 GFIPVAANSAPLEP
-165 QSPQSQ
+165 QSPQSL
-171 KGPLRDSNGRF
+171 KGPLRDSSGRF
-182 VSQKNNEDIARKKEW
+182 VSQKSNEDVARKKEL
-197 QKAHKA
+197 QNARKA
-203 DAKLQEGFLRK
+203 DAKLQAGFLRK
-214 LGSIIGV
+214 LGSIMGV

-226 SSEESLTDAA
+226 SSEESLTNAA

-267 WVEKGKGEASPS
+267 WVEKGKKETSTS
-279 KATSPAI
+279 KAISPVI
-286 TYPAVVN
+286 TYPAAVN
-293 TQKATSATAFNNA
+293 SQKATSAKAFNNA

-331 GLENVSDEV
+331 GLENVSDEIL
-340 VKLRKSVS
+340 KLRKSVS

-354 LSDLWR
+354 LSDLWK

-374 AGKNKRNKPKRKGRN
+374 TGKNKRNKSKRKGRN
-389 LGKKALSVGEKA
+389 LGKKALSAGEKVAAGSA
-401 AAGTAAAGAG
+401 AAGTGV
-411 AGAAKTVKTK
+411 GAAKVVKNK
-421 VSKAKDIS
+421 ISKPKDVSTIS
-429 TTSDASKGIAKETKN
+429 DTSKGIAKETKN
-444 TAKAVKPAGVVAEEA
+444 TAKAVKSAGVVAEDA
-459 TVKTGETVAKKKT
+459 TIKTGEAIAKKKT

-494 AIPIIGSLAM
+494 AVPIIGSLAM

-514 DTDAQKAAFGLSD
+514 DTEAQKAAFGLSD
-527 DDAVSEQQKTAYATA
+527 DNAVSEQQKTAYATA

-586 NGAVDVTKSVFG
+586 NGAVDITKSVFG

-650 YTSPTEFSS
+650 YTSPTEFSA

-775 PNEKIDVSKPEVMTQ
+775 PNEKIDVSNPEVMTQ

-862 ANGKSPAQPVL
+862 ANGKSPAHPVL

-899 GNQPQPINSENADVN
+899 GNQSQPINPENVDVN

-928 NESGIS
+928 NESGV
-934 GASNLF
+934 GNLF

-951 LDLVKDF
+951 LGLIKDF
-958 ALATSFGSISSL
+958 ASATSFGSISSL

-975 GMDQALTEKISGLT
+975 GMDQALTEKISSLT
-989 GKSFGFKK
+989 GKSFGFQK
-997 ASQVADIAT
+997 ASQVTDIRDAL
-1006 AIQQKRTVNHDT
+1006 QKRPKAERDMPSV
-1018 EIIDLLPGDQVSPST
+1018 DLLSGV
-1033 PKTPLQEQALAISQ
+1033 
-1047 AMEGFSSAAPVPKT
+1047 SSASESEKISVNSRGIPV
-1061 PQQEQALAISQA
+1061 
-1073 MAGFSSAAPAP
+1073 
-1084 KTPQQ
+1084 
-1089 EQALAISQA
+1089 
-1098 MADFSSAAPAPKT
+1098 
-1111 PQQEQALA
+1111 
-1119 ISQAMEGF
+1119 
-1127 SSAAPAPKTPQQAQ
+1127 
-1141 ALAISQAMEG
+1141 
-1151 FSSAAPAPKTP
+1151 
-1162 QQEQALAISQAMA
+1162 
-1175 GFSSA
+1175 
-1180 APAPKTPQQEQALA
+1180 
-1194 INQAMAGAAPVVTSG
+1194 
-1209 KRTITAPS
+1209 
-1217 DVQIYDNGYK
+1217 YDNGYK
-1227 VVTGEDKSF
+1227 VIDGEDKGVL
-1236 FGSLFDSTVSG
+1236 GSLFDSSLTG
-1247 LKQTGTAVIP
+1247 LKRISSAVLP
-1257 AVGDNLSRLVGGI
+1257 AIGDNVSQLIGGV
-1270 DSTGILNDL
+1270 DGTGIVNDL
-1279 VMQSTGQ
+1279 IYQATGQ
-1286 NSAIARA
+1286 NSTIARA
-1293 ISPLTRNVG
+1293 ISPLTRSAG
-1302 DWLNG
+1302 SWLNN

-1313 NSIRGIATGAN
+1313 DSIRGISNEAN

-1336 PFLAMPPQLPTVTDL
+1336 PFLALPPQFPTVTDL

-1390 NNTKGDPDNVVKTS
+1390 NNTKGDPDKVVKTS

-1415 INDQSLDA
+1415 INDPSLDA

>member
-1 MASTPYVKS
+1 MDISPLA
-10 TGRKI
+10 
-15 QSSSRETLIA
+15 TLNNYRNGEHSICQKPWKKNTKLKLGNVDR

-46 QGASTNELNAL
+46 QEASTNELKAL
-57 AEIKDA
+57 AEVKDA
-63 ILSGRGSITQLGEN
+63 ILSGASTITQQDER
-77 QGKVSQ
+77 QGRVSN
-83 RLSRRLIASEPYVS
+83 RLSRRRKDYEQSTS
-97 DDAKNTQANP
+97 DSVRDVQTNP
-107 YIKRLPMKK
+107 YKKRLPAKK
-116 GRTQVNNG
+116 
-124 EERLIVA
+124 ERAPINQTVDRSIVA
-131 TNTSERVHFASSRQS
+131 TNTPESVRSVQSRQTIRKS
-146 AQKLK
+146 D
-151 GSVPVAANSAPLEP
+151 GFIPVAANSAPLEP
-165 QSPQSQ
+165 QSPQSL

-182 VSQKNNEDIARKKEW
+182 VSPKSNEDVARKKEL
-197 QKAHKA
+197 QNARKA
-203 DAKLQEGFLRK
+203 DAKLQAGFLRK
-214 LGSIIGV
+214 LGSIMGV

-226 SSEESLTDAA
+226 SSEESLTNAA

-267 WVEKGKGEASPS
+267 WVEKGKKETSTS
-279 KATSPAI
+279 KAISPVI
-286 TYPAVVN
+286 TYPAAVN
-293 TQKATSATAFNNA
+293 SQKATSAKAFNNA

-331 GLENVSDEV
+331 GLENVSDEI

-354 LSDLWR
+354 LSDLWK

-374 AGKNKRNKPKRKGRN
+374 TGKNKRNKSKRKGRN
-389 LGKKALSVGEKA
+389 LGKKALSVGEKVAAGSA
-401 AAGTAAAGAG
+401 AAGTGV
-411 AGAAKTVKTK
+411 GAAKVVKNK
-421 VSKAKDIS
+421 ISKPKDVSTIS
-429 TTSDASKGIAKETKN
+429 DTSKGIAKETKN
-444 TAKAVKPAGVVAEEA
+444 TAKAVKSAGVVAEDA
-459 TVKTGETVAKKKT
+459 TIKTGEAIAKKKT

-494 AIPIIGSLAM
+494 AVPIIGSLAM

-514 DTDAQKAAFGLSD
+514 DTEAQKAAFGLSD

-586 NGAVDVTKSVFG
+586 NGAVDITKSVFG

-630 SLGEQLQGGRN
+630 SLGEQLQGGRD

-650 YTSPTEFSS
+650 YAS
-659 PANNTIAADLNIGGS
+659 PAEFNAPTSNTIAADLNIGGS

-699 ESPNAKGEQRFAR
+699 EAPNAKGEQRFAR

-752 WAPPNENNT
+752 WAPPKENNT

-775 PNEKIDVSKPEVMTQ
+775 PNEKIDVSNPEVMTQ

-886 AQHAQAVKKPQKT
+886 AQHAQTVKKPQKT
-899 GNQPQPINSENADVN
+899 GNQSQPINPENVDVN

-928 NESGIS
+928 NDSGV
-934 GASNLF
+934 GNLF
-940 GGAATSLAGTS
+940 GGAATSIAGTS
-951 LDLVKDF
+951 LGLIKDF
-958 ALATSFGSISSL
+958 ASATSFGSISSL

-975 GMDQALTEKISGLT
+975 GMDQALTEKISSLT
-989 GKSFGFKK
+989 GKSFGFQK
-997 ASQVADIAT
+997 ASQVTDIRDAL
-1006 AIQQKRTVNHDT
+1006 QKRPKAERDMPSV
-1018 EIIDLLPGDQVSPST
+1018 DLLSGV
-1033 PKTPLQEQALAISQ
+1033 
-1047 AMEGFSSAAPVPKT
+1047 SSARESEKISVNSRGIPV
-1061 PQQEQALAISQA
+1061 
-1073 MAGFSSAAPAP
+1073 
-1084 KTPQQ
+1084 
-1089 EQALAISQA
+1089 
-1098 MADFSSAAPAPKT
+1098 
-1111 PQQEQALA
+1111 
-1119 ISQAMEGF
+1119 
-1127 SSAAPAPKTPQQAQ
+1127 
-1141 ALAISQAMEG
+1141 
-1151 FSSAAPAPKTP
+1151 
-1162 QQEQALAISQAMA
+1162 
-1175 GFSSA
+1175 
-1180 APAPKTPQQEQALA
+1180 
-1194 INQAMAGAAPVVTSG
+1194 
-1209 KRTITAPS
+1209 
-1217 DVQIYDNGYK
+1217 YDNGYK
-1227 VVTGEDKSF
+1227 VIDGEDKGVL
-1236 FGSLFDSTVSG
+1236 GSLFDSSLTG
-1247 LKQTGTAVIP
+1247 LKRISSAVLP
-1257 AVGDNLSRLVGGI
+1257 AIGDNVSQLIGGV
-1270 DSTGILNDL
+1270 DGTGIVNDL
-1279 VMQSTGQ
+1279 VYQATGQ
-1286 NSAIARA
+1286 NSTIARA
-1293 ISPLTRNVG
+1293 ISPLTRSAG
-1302 DWLNG
+1302 SWLNN

-1313 NSIRGIATGAN
+1313 DSIRGISNEAN

-1336 PFLAMPPQLPTVTDL
+1336 PFLALPPQLPTVTDL

-1390 NNTKGDPDNVVKTS
+1390 NNTKGDPDKVVKTS

-1415 INDQSLDA
+1415 INDPSLDA

>member
-1 MASTPYVKS
+1 MDISPLA
-10 TGRKI
+10 
-15 QSSSRETLIA
+15 TLNNYRNGEHSICQKPWKKNTKLKPGNVDR

-46 QGASTNELNAL
+46 QEASTNELKAL
-57 AEIKDA
+57 AEVKDA
-63 ILSGRGSITQLGEN
+63 ILSGASTITQQDER
-77 QGKVSQ
+77 QGRVSN
-83 RLSRRLIASEPYVS
+83 RLSRRRKEYEQSTSDSVRYVQ
-97 DDAKNTQANP
+97 TNP
-107 YIKRLPMKK
+107 YKKRLPAKK
-116 GRTQVNNG
+116 
-124 EERLIVA
+124 ERAPINQTVDRSIVA
-131 TNTSERVHFASSRQS
+131 TNTPESVRSVQSRQTIRKS
-146 AQKLK
+146 D
-151 GSVPVAANSAPLEP
+151 GFIPVAANSAPLEP
-165 QSPQSQ
+165 QSPQSL

-182 VSQKNNEDIARKKEW
+182 VSQKSNEDVARKKEL
-197 QKAHKA
+197 QNARKA
-203 DAKLQEGFLRK
+203 DAKLQAGFLRK
-214 LGSIIGV
+214 LGSIMGV
-221 DGNQS
+221 DGNRS
-226 SSEESLTDAA
+226 SSEESLTNAA
-236 GVGAGGPLWMAA
+236 GVGAGGPFWMAA

-267 WVEKGKGEASPS
+267 WVEKGKKETSTS
-279 KATSPAI
+279 KAISPVI
-286 TYPAVVN
+286 TYPAAVN
-293 TQKATSATAFNNA
+293 SQKATSAKAFNNA

-331 GLENVSDEV
+331 GLENVSDEI

-354 LSDLWR
+354 LSDLWK

-374 AGKNKRNKPKRKGRN
+374 TGKNKRNKSKRKGRN
-389 LGKKALSVGEKA
+389 LGKKALSAGEKVAAGSA
-401 AAGTAAAGAG
+401 AAGTGV
-411 AGAAKTVKTK
+411 GAAKVVKNK
-421 VSKAKDIS
+421 ISKPKDVSTIS
-429 TTSDASKGIAKETKN
+429 DTSKGIAKETKN
-444 TAKAVKPAGVVAEEA
+444 TAKAVKSAGVVAEDA
-459 TVKTGETVAKKKT
+459 TIKTGEAIAKKKT

-494 AIPIIGSLAM
+494 AVPIIGSLAM

-514 DTDAQKAAFGLSD
+514 DTEAQKAAFGLSD

-586 NGAVDVTKSVFG
+586 NGAVDITKSVFG

-650 YTSPTEFSS
+650 YTSPTEFSA

-775 PNEKIDVSKPEVMTQ
+775 PNEKIDVSNPEVMTQ

-899 GNQPQPINSENADVN
+899 GNQSQPINPENVDVN
-914 TGSPSSLLERLIAI
+914 TGSPSRMLERLIAI
-928 NESGIS
+928 NDSGV
-934 GASNLF
+934 GNLF

-951 LDLVKDF
+951 LGLIKDF
-958 ALATSFGSISSL
+958 ASATSFGSISSL

-975 GMDQALTEKISGLT
+975 GMDQALTEKISSLT
-989 GKSFGFKK
+989 GKSFGFQK
-997 ASQVADIAT
+997 ASQVTDIRDAL
-1006 AIQQKRTVNHDT
+1006 QKRPKAERDMPSV
-1018 EIIDLLPGDQVSPST
+1018 DLLSGV
-1033 PKTPLQEQALAISQ
+1033 
-1047 AMEGFSSAAPVPKT
+1047 SSASESEKISVNSRGIPV
-1061 PQQEQALAISQA
+1061 
-1073 MAGFSSAAPAP
+1073 
-1084 KTPQQ
+1084 
-1089 EQALAISQA
+1089 
-1098 MADFSSAAPAPKT
+1098 
-1111 PQQEQALA
+1111 
-1119 ISQAMEGF
+1119 
-1127 SSAAPAPKTPQQAQ
+1127 
-1141 ALAISQAMEG
+1141 
-1151 FSSAAPAPKTP
+1151 
-1162 QQEQALAISQAMA
+1162 
-1175 GFSSA
+1175 
-1180 APAPKTPQQEQALA
+1180 
-1194 INQAMAGAAPVVTSG
+1194 
-1209 KRTITAPS
+1209 
-1217 DVQIYDNGYK
+1217 YDNGYK
-1227 VVTGEDKSF
+1227 VIDGEDKGVL
-1236 FGSLFDSTVSG
+1236 GSLFDSSLTG
-1247 LKQTGTAVIP
+1247 LKRISSAVLP
-1257 AVGDNLSRLVGGI
+1257 AIGDNVSQLIGGV
-1270 DSTGILNDL
+1270 DGTGIVNDL
-1279 VMQSTGQ
+1279 VYQATGQ
-1286 NSAIARA
+1286 NSTIARA
-1293 ISPLTRNVG
+1293 ISPLTRSAG
-1302 DWLNG
+1302 SWLNN

-1313 NSIRGIATGAN
+1313 DSIRGISNEAN

-1336 PFLAMPPQLPTVTDL
+1336 PFLALPPQLPTVTDL

-1390 NNTKGDPDNVVKTS
+1390 NNTKGDPDKVVKTS

-1415 INDQSLDA
+1415 INDPSLDA

>member
-10 TGRKI
+10 PGRKI

-151 GSVPVAANSAPLEP
+151 GSVPLAANSAPLEP

-197 QKAHKA
+197 QNARKA

-267 WVEKGKGEASPS
+267 WVEKGKGEALSS

-459 TVKTGETVAKKKT
+459 TIKTGETVAKKKT

-586 NGAVDVTKSVFG
+586 NGAVDITKSVFG
-598 SLKDT
+598 NLKDT

-650 YTSPTEFSS
+650 YTSPTEFSA

-899 GNQPQPINSENADVN
+899 GNQSQPINPENVDVN

-928 NESGIS
+928 NDSGV
-934 GASNLF
+934 GNLF

-951 LDLVKDF
+951 LGLIKDF
-958 ALATSFGSISSL
+958 ASATSFGSISSL

-975 GMDQALTEKISGLT
+975 GMDQALTEKISSLT

-997 ASQVADIAT
+997 ASQAADIAT

-1033 PKTPLQEQALAISQ
+1033 PKTP
-1047 AMEGFSSAAPVPKT
+1047 
-1061 PQQEQALAISQA
+1061 QQEQALAISQA

-1089 EQALAISQA
+1089 E
-1098 MADFSSAAPAPKT
+1098 
-1111 PQQEQALA
+1111 
-1119 ISQAMEGF
+1119 
-1127 SSAAPAPKTPQQAQ
+1127 Q

-1194 INQAMAGAAPVVTSG
+1194 ISQAMAGAAPVVTSG

>member
-1 MASTPYVKS
+1 MDISPLA
-10 TGRKI
+10 
-15 QSSSRETLIA
+15 TLNNYRNGEHSICQKPWKKNTKLKPGNVDR

-46 QGASTNELNAL
+46 QGASTNELKAL
-57 AEIKDA
+57 AEVKDA
-63 ILSGRGSITQLGEN
+63 ILSGASTITQQDER
-77 QGKVSQ
+77 QGRVSN
-83 RLSRRLIASEPYVS
+83 RLSRRRKDYEQSTS
-97 DDAKNTQANP
+97 DSVRDVQTNP
-107 YIKRLPMKK
+107 YKKRLPAKK
-116 GRTQVNNG
+116 
-124 EERLIVA
+124 ERAPINQTVDRSIVA
-131 TNTSERVHFASSRQS
+131 TNTQESVRSVQSRQTIRKS
-146 AQKLK
+146 D
-151 GSVPVAANSAPLEP
+151 GFIPVAANSAPLEP
-165 QSPQSQ
+165 QSPQSL

-182 VSQKNNEDIARKKEW
+182 VSQKSNEDVARKKEL
-197 QKAHKA
+197 QNARKA
-203 DAKLQEGFLRK
+203 DAKLQAGFLRK
-214 LGSIIGV
+214 LGSIMGV
-221 DGNQS
+221 DGNRS
-226 SSEESLTDAA
+226 SSEESLTNAA
-236 GVGAGGPLWMAA
+236 GVGAGGPFWMAA

-267 WVEKGKGEASPS
+267 WVEKGKKETSTS
-279 KATSPAI
+279 KAISPVM
-286 TYPAVVN
+286 TYPAAVN
-293 TQKATSATAFNNA
+293 SQKSTSAKAFNNA

-331 GLENVSDEV
+331 GLENVSDEI

-354 LSDLWR
+354 LSDLWK

-374 AGKNKRNKPKRKGRN
+374 TGKNKRNKSKRKGRN
-389 LGKKALSVGEKA
+389 LGKKALSASEKVAAGSA
-401 AAGTAAAGAG
+401 AAGTGV
-411 AGAAKTVKTK
+411 GAAKVVKNK
-421 VSKAKDIS
+421 ISKPKDVSTIS
-429 TTSDASKGIAKETKN
+429 DTSKGIAKETKH
-444 TAKAVKPAGVVAEEA
+444 TAKAVKSAGVVAEDA
-459 TVKTGETVAKKKT
+459 TIKTGEAIAKKKT

-494 AIPIIGSLAM
+494 AVPIIGSLAM

-514 DTDAQKAAFGLSD
+514 DTEAQKAAFGLSD

-586 NGAVDVTKSVFG
+586 NGAVDITKSVFG

-630 SLGEQLQGGRN
+630 SLGEQLQGGRD

-650 YTSPTEFSS
+650 YTSPAEFNAPTS
-659 PANNTIAADLNIGGS
+659 NTIAADLNIGGS

-699 ESPNAKGEQRFAR
+699 EAPNAKGEQRFAR

-752 WAPPNENNT
+752 WAPPKENNT

-775 PNEKIDVSKPEVMTQ
+775 PNEKIDVSNPEVMTQ

-899 GNQPQPINSENADVN
+899 GNQPQPINPENADVN

-997 ASQVADIAT
+997 ASQAADIAT

-1033 PKTPLQEQALAISQ
+1033 
-1047 AMEGFSSAAPVPKT
+1047 PKT

-1089 EQALAISQA
+1089 EQALAIS
-1098 MADFSSAAPAPKT
+1098 
-1111 PQQEQALA
+1111 
-1119 ISQAMEGF
+1119 
-1127 SSAAPAPKTPQQAQ
+1127 
-1141 ALAISQAMEG
+1141 
-1151 FSSAAPAPKTP
+1151 
-1162 QQEQALAISQAMA
+1162 
-1175 GFSSA
+1175 
-1180 APAPKTPQQEQALA
+1180 
-1194 INQAMAGAAPVVTSG
+1194 QAMAGAAPVVTSG

>member
-1 MASTPYVKS
+1 MDISPLA
-10 TGRKI
+10 
-15 QSSSRETLIA
+15 TLNNYRNGEHSICQNPWKKNTKLKLGNVDR

-46 QGASTNELNAL
+46 QEASTNELKAL
-57 AEIKDA
+57 AEVKDA
-63 ILSGRGSITQLGEN
+63 ILSGASTITQQDER
-77 QGKVSQ
+77 QGRVSN
-83 RLSRRLIASEPYVS
+83 RLSRRRKDYEQSTS
-97 DDAKNTQANP
+97 DSVRDVQTNP
-107 YIKRLPMKK
+107 YKKRLPAKK
-116 GRTQVNNG
+116 
-124 EERLIVA
+124 ERAPINQTVDRSIVA
-131 TNTSERVHFASSRQS
+131 TNTPESVRSVQSRQTIRKS
-146 AQKLK
+146 D
-151 GSVPVAANSAPLEP
+151 GFIPVAANSAPLEP
-165 QSPQSQ
+165 QSPQSL

-182 VSQKNNEDIARKKEW
+182 VSQKSNEDVARKKEL
-197 QKAHKA
+197 QNARKA
-203 DAKLQEGFLRK
+203 DAKLQAGFLRK
-214 LGSIIGV
+214 LGSIMGV

-226 SSEESLTDAA
+226 SSEESLTNAA

-267 WVEKGKGEASPS
+267 WVEKGKKETSTS
-279 KATSPAI
+279 KAISPVI
-286 TYPAVVN
+286 TYPAAVN
-293 TQKATSATAFNNA
+293 SQKSTSAKAFNNA

-331 GLENVSDEV
+331 GLENVSDEI

-354 LSDLWR
+354 LSDLWK

-368 INIGDQ
+368 INIGDR
-374 AGKNKRNKPKRKGRN
+374 AGKNKRNKSKRKGRN
-389 LGKKALSVGEKA
+389 LGKKALSVGEKVAAGSA
-401 AAGTAAAGAG
+401 AAGTGVG
-411 AGAAKTVKTK
+411 TAKAVKNK
-421 VSKAKDIS
+421 ISKPKDVSTIS
-429 TTSDASKGIAKETKN
+429 DTSKGIAKETKN
-444 TAKAVKPAGVVAEEA
+444 TAKAVKSAGVVAED
-459 TVKTGETVAKKKT
+459 TTIKTGEAIAKKKT

-494 AIPIIGSLAM
+494 AVPIIGSLAM

-514 DTDAQKAAFGLSD
+514 DTEAQKAAFGLSD

-586 NGAVDVTKSVFG
+586 NGAVDITKSVFG

-630 SLGEQLQGGRN
+630 SLGEQLQGGRD

-650 YTSPTEFSS
+650 YTSPAEFNA
-659 PANNTIAADLNIGGS
+659 PASNTIAADLNIGGS

-692 NQEGATL
+692 NQEGAAL
-699 ESPNAKGEQRFAR
+699 EAPNAKGEQRFAR

-752 WAPPNENNT
+752 WAPPKENNT

-775 PNEKIDVSKPEVMTQ
+775 PNEKIDVSNPEVMTQ

-899 GNQPQPINSENADVN
+899 GNQSQPINPENVDVN

-928 NESGIS
+928 NDSGV
-934 GASNLF
+934 GNLF

-951 LDLVKDF
+951 LGLIKDF
-958 ALATSFGSISSL
+958 ASATSFGSISSL

-975 GMDQALTEKISGLT
+975 GMDQALTEKISSLT
-989 GKSFGFKK
+989 GKSFGFQK
-997 ASQVADIAT
+997 ASQVTDIRDAL
-1006 AIQQKRTVNHDT
+1006 QKRPKAERDMPSV
-1018 EIIDLLPGDQVSPST
+1018 DLLSGV
-1033 PKTPLQEQALAISQ
+1033 
-1047 AMEGFSSAAPVPKT
+1047 SSASESEKISVNSRGIPV
-1061 PQQEQALAISQA
+1061 
-1073 MAGFSSAAPAP
+1073 
-1084 KTPQQ
+1084 
-1089 EQALAISQA
+1089 
-1098 MADFSSAAPAPKT
+1098 
-1111 PQQEQALA
+1111 
-1119 ISQAMEGF
+1119 
-1127 SSAAPAPKTPQQAQ
+1127 
-1141 ALAISQAMEG
+1141 
-1151 FSSAAPAPKTP
+1151 
-1162 QQEQALAISQAMA
+1162 
-1175 GFSSA
+1175 
-1180 APAPKTPQQEQALA
+1180 
-1194 INQAMAGAAPVVTSG
+1194 
-1209 KRTITAPS
+1209 
-1217 DVQIYDNGYK
+1217 YDNGYK
-1227 VVTGEDKSF
+1227 VIDGEDKGVL
-1236 FGSLFDSTVSG
+1236 GSLFDSSLTG
-1247 LKQTGTAVIP
+1247 LKRISSAVLP
-1257 AVGDNLSRLVGGI
+1257 AIGDNVSQLIGGV
-1270 DSTGILNDL
+1270 DGTGIVNDL
-1279 VMQSTGQ
+1279 VYQATGQ
-1286 NSAIARA
+1286 NSTIARA
-1293 ISPLTRNVG
+1293 ISPLTKSAG
-1302 DWLNG
+1302 SWLNN

-1313 NSIRGIATGAN
+1313 DSIRGISNEAN

-1390 NNTKGDPDNVVKTS
+1390 NNTKGDPDKVVKTS

-1415 INDQSLDA
+1415 INDPSLDA

>member
-1 MASTPYVKS
+1 MDISPLA
-10 TGRKI
+10 
-15 QSSSRETLIA
+15 TLNNYRNGEHSICQKPWKKNTKLKLGNVDR

-46 QGASTNELNAL
+46 QEASTNELKAL
-57 AEIKDA
+57 AEVKDA
-63 ILSGRGSITQLGEN
+63 ILSGASTITQQDER
-77 QGKVSQ
+77 QGRVSN
-83 RLSRRLIASEPYVS
+83 RLSRRRKDYEQSTS
-97 DDAKNTQANP
+97 DSVRDVQTNP
-107 YIKRLPMKK
+107 YKKRLPAKK
-116 GRTQVNNG
+116 
-124 EERLIVA
+124 ERAPINQTVDRSIVA
-131 TNTSERVHFASSRQS
+131 TNTPESVRSVQSRQTIR
-146 AQKLK
+146 KPD
-151 GSVPVAANSAPLEP
+151 GFIPVAANSAPLEP
-165 QSPQSQ
+165 QSPQSL
-171 KGPLRDSNGRF
+171 KGPLRDSSGRF
-182 VSQKNNEDIARKKEW
+182 VSQKSNEDVARKKEL
-197 QKAHKA
+197 QNARKA
-203 DAKLQEGFLRK
+203 DAKLQAGFLRK
-214 LGSIIGV
+214 LGSIMGV

-226 SSEESLTDAA
+226 SSEESLTNAA

-267 WVEKGKGEASPS
+267 WVEKGKKETSTS
-279 KATSPAI
+279 KAISPVI
-286 TYPAVVN
+286 TYPAAVN
-293 TQKATSATAFNNA
+293 SQKATSAKAFNNA

-331 GLENVSDEV
+331 GLENVSDEIL
-340 VKLRKSVS
+340 KLRKSVS

-354 LSDLWR
+354 LSDLWK

-374 AGKNKRNKPKRKGRN
+374 TGKNKRNKSKRKGRN
-389 LGKKALSVGEKA
+389 LGKKALSAGEKVAAGSA
-401 AAGTAAAGAG
+401 AAGTGI
-411 AGAAKTVKTK
+411 GAAKVVKNK
-421 VSKAKDIS
+421 ISKPKDVSTIS
-429 TTSDASKGIAKETKN
+429 DTSKGIAKETKN
-444 TAKAVKPAGVVAEEA
+444 TAKAVKSAGVVAEDA
-459 TVKTGETVAKKKT
+459 TIKTGEAIAKKKT

-494 AIPIIGSLAM
+494 AVPIIGSLAM

-514 DTDAQKAAFGLSD
+514 DTEAQKAAFGLSD

-586 NGAVDVTKSVFG
+586 NGTVDITKSVFG

-650 YTSPTEFSS
+650 YTSPTEFSA

-752 WAPPNENNT
+752 WAPPKENNT

-775 PNEKIDVSKPEVMTQ
+775 PNEKIDVSNPEVMTQ

-899 GNQPQPINSENADVN
+899 GNQSQPINPENVDVN

-928 NESGIS
+928 NDSGV
-934 GASNLF
+934 GNLF

-951 LDLVKDF
+951 LGLIKDF
-958 ALATSFGSISSL
+958 ASATSFGSISSL

-975 GMDQALTEKISGLT
+975 GMDQALTEKISSLT
-989 GKSFGFKK
+989 GKSFGFQK
-997 ASQVADIAT
+997 ASQVTDIRDAL
-1006 AIQQKRTVNHDT
+1006 QKRPKAERDMPSV
-1018 EIIDLLPGDQVSPST
+1018 DLLSGV
-1033 PKTPLQEQALAISQ
+1033 
-1047 AMEGFSSAAPVPKT
+1047 SSASESEKISVNSRGIPV
-1061 PQQEQALAISQA
+1061 
-1073 MAGFSSAAPAP
+1073 
-1084 KTPQQ
+1084 
-1089 EQALAISQA
+1089 
-1098 MADFSSAAPAPKT
+1098 
-1111 PQQEQALA
+1111 
-1119 ISQAMEGF
+1119 
-1127 SSAAPAPKTPQQAQ
+1127 
-1141 ALAISQAMEG
+1141 
-1151 FSSAAPAPKTP
+1151 
-1162 QQEQALAISQAMA
+1162 
-1175 GFSSA
+1175 
-1180 APAPKTPQQEQALA
+1180 
-1194 INQAMAGAAPVVTSG
+1194 
-1209 KRTITAPS
+1209 
-1217 DVQIYDNGYK
+1217 YDNGYK
-1227 VVTGEDKSF
+1227 VIDGEDKGVL
-1236 FGSLFDSTVSG
+1236 GSLFDSSLTG
-1247 LKQTGTAVIP
+1247 LKRISSAVLP
-1257 AVGDNLSRLVGGI
+1257 AIGDNVSRLIGGV
-1270 DSTGILNDL
+1270 DGTGIVNDL
-1279 VMQSTGQ
+1279 VYQATGQ
-1286 NSAIARA
+1286 NSTIARA
-1293 ISPLTRNVG
+1293 ISPLTRSAG
-1302 DWLNG
+1302 SWLNN

-1313 NSIRGIATGAN
+1313 DSIRGISNEAN

-1390 NNTKGDPDNVVKTS
+1390 NNTKGDPDKVVKTS

-1415 INDQSLDA
+1415 INDPSLDA

>member
-1 MASTPYVKS
+1 M
-10 TGRKI
+10 
-15 QSSSRETLIA
+15 
-25 AGKREVILKE
+25 
-35 NKDRIAIIDAI
+35 
-46 QGASTNELNAL
+46 
-57 AEIKDA
+57 
-63 ILSGRGSITQLGEN
+63 
-77 QGKVSQ
+77 
-83 RLSRRLIASEPYVS
+83 
-97 DDAKNTQANP
+97 
-107 YIKRLPMKK
+107 
-116 GRTQVNNG
+116 
-124 EERLIVA
+124 
-131 TNTSERVHFASSRQS
+131 
-146 AQKLK
+146 
-151 GSVPVAANSAPLEP
+151 
-165 QSPQSQ
+165 
-171 KGPLRDSNGRF
+171 
-182 VSQKNNEDIARKKEW
+182 
-197 QKAHKA
+197 
-203 DAKLQEGFLRK
+203 
-214 LGSIIGV
+214 GV

-267 WVEKGKGEASPS
+267 WVEKGKGEASSS

-401 AAGTAAAGAG
+401 AAGTAAAGTAAAGAG

-459 TVKTGETVAKKKT
+459 TIKTGETVAKKKT

-586 NGAVDVTKSVFG
+586 NGAVDITKSAFG

-603 FLSTDENTKQVKK
+603 FLSSDESTKQVKK

-630 SLGEQLQGGRN
+630 SLGEQLQGGRD

-650 YTSPTEFSS
+650 YTSPAEFNAPTS
-659 PANNTIAADLNIGGS
+659 NTIAADLNIGGS

-732 GTSAAAGYQ
+732 GTSAAAGHQ

-775 PNEKIDVSKPEVMTQ
+775 PNEKIDVSNPEVMTQ

-811 NALGAFNTNTG
+811 NALGAFNANTG
-822 RWEGQFSDET
+822 RWEGRFSDET
-832 LARINKIQKEN
+832 LARLNKIQQEN

-862 ANGKSPAQPVL
+862 ADGTSPAQPVL

-880 QQPIEV
+880 PKPIEV
-886 AQHAQAVKKPQKT
+886 AQHAQAAKKPQKT
-899 GNQPQPINSENADVN
+899 GNQPQPINPENADVN
-914 TGSPSSLLERLIAI
+914 TGSPSSLLERLITI

-1033 PKTPLQEQALAISQ
+1033 PKTP
-1047 AMEGFSSAAPVPKT
+1047 
-1061 PQQEQALAISQA
+1061 QQE
-1073 MAGFSSAAPAP
+1073 
-1084 KTPQQ
+1084 
-1089 EQALAISQA
+1089 
-1098 MADFSSAAPAPKT
+1098 
-1111 PQQEQALA
+1111 
-1119 ISQAMEGF
+1119 
-1127 SSAAPAPKTPQQAQ
+1127 Q

-1162 QQEQALAISQAMA
+1162 QQEQALAISQAME

-1390 NNTKGDPDNVVKTS
+1390 NNTKGDPDKVVKTS

-1415 INDQSLDA
+1415 INDPSLDA

>member
-1 MASTPYVKS
+1 M
-10 TGRKI
+10 
-15 QSSSRETLIA
+15 
-25 AGKREVILKE
+25 KE

-46 QGASTNELNAL
+46 QEASTNELKAL
-57 AEIKDA
+57 AEVKDA
-63 ILSGRGSITQLGEN
+63 ILSGASTITQQDER
-77 QGKVSQ
+77 QGRVSN
-83 RLSRRLIASEPYVS
+83 RLSRRRKEYEQSTS
-97 DDAKNTQANP
+97 DSVRDVQTNP
-107 YIKRLPMKK
+107 YKKRLTAKK
-116 GRTQVNNG
+116 
-124 EERLIVA
+124 ERAPINQTVDRAIVA
-131 TNTSERVHFASSRQS
+131 TNTPESVRSVQSRQTIRKS
-146 AQKLK
+146 D
-151 GSVPVAANSAPLEP
+151 GFIPVAANSAPLEP
-165 QSPQSQ
+165 QSPQSL

-182 VSQKNNEDIARKKEW
+182 VSQKSNEDVARKKEL
-197 QKAHKA
+197 QNARKA
-203 DAKLQEGFLRK
+203 DAKLQAGFLRK
-214 LGSIIGV
+214 LGSIMGV

-226 SSEESLTDAA
+226 SSEESLTNAA

-267 WVEKGKGEASPS
+267 WVEKGKKETSTS
-279 KATSPAI
+279 KAISPVI
-286 TYPAVVN
+286 TYPAAVN
-293 TQKATSATAFNNA
+293 SQKSTSAKAFNNA

-331 GLENVSDEV
+331 GLENVSDEI

-354 LSDLWR
+354 LSDLWK

-368 INIGDQ
+368 INIGDR
-374 AGKNKRNKPKRKGRN
+374 AGKNKRNKSKRKGRN
-389 LGKKALSVGEKA
+389 LGKKALSVGEKVAAGSA
-401 AAGTAAAGAG
+401 AAGTGVG
-411 AGAAKTVKTK
+411 TAKAVKNK
-421 VSKAKDIS
+421 ISKPKDVSTIS
-429 TTSDASKGIAKETKN
+429 DTSKGIAKETKN
-444 TAKAVKPAGVVAEEA
+444 TAKAVKSAGVVAED
-459 TVKTGETVAKKKT
+459 TTIKTGEAIAKKKT

-494 AIPIIGSLAM
+494 AVPIIGSLAM

-514 DTDAQKAAFGLSD
+514 DTEAQKAAFGLSD

-586 NGAVDVTKSVFG
+586 NGAVDITKSVFG

-630 SLGEQLQGGRN
+630 SLGEQLQGGRD

-650 YTSPTEFSS
+650 YTSPAEFNA
-659 PANNTIAADLNIGGS
+659 PASNTIAADLNIGGS

-692 NQEGATL
+692 NQEGAAL
-699 ESPNAKGEQRFAR
+699 EAPNAKGEQRFAR

-752 WAPPNENNT
+752 WAPPKENNT

-775 PNEKIDVSKPEVMTQ
+775 PNEKIDVSNPEVMTQ

-899 GNQPQPINSENADVN
+899 GNQSQPINPENVDVN

-928 NESGIS
+928 NDSGV
-934 GASNLF
+934 GNLF
-940 GGAATSLAGTS
+940 GGAATSIAGTS
-951 LDLVKDF
+951 LGLIKDF
-958 ALATSFGSISSL
+958 ASATSFGSISSL

-975 GMDQALTEKISGLT
+975 GMDQALTEKISSLT
-989 GKSFGFKK
+989 GKSFGFQK
-997 ASQVADIAT
+997 ASQVTDIRDAL
-1006 AIQQKRTVNHDT
+1006 QKRPKAERDMPSV
-1018 EIIDLLPGDQVSPST
+1018 DLLSGV
-1033 PKTPLQEQALAISQ
+1033 
-1047 AMEGFSSAAPVPKT
+1047 SSASESEKISVNSRGIPV
-1061 PQQEQALAISQA
+1061 
-1073 MAGFSSAAPAP
+1073 
-1084 KTPQQ
+1084 
-1089 EQALAISQA
+1089 
-1098 MADFSSAAPAPKT
+1098 
-1111 PQQEQALA
+1111 
-1119 ISQAMEGF
+1119 
-1127 SSAAPAPKTPQQAQ
+1127 
-1141 ALAISQAMEG
+1141 
-1151 FSSAAPAPKTP
+1151 
-1162 QQEQALAISQAMA
+1162 
-1175 GFSSA
+1175 
-1180 APAPKTPQQEQALA
+1180 
-1194 INQAMAGAAPVVTSG
+1194 
-1209 KRTITAPS
+1209 
-1217 DVQIYDNGYK
+1217 YDNGYK
-1227 VVTGEDKSF
+1227 VIDGEDKGVL
-1236 FGSLFDSTVSG
+1236 GSLFDSSLTG
-1247 LKQTGTAVIP
+1247 LKRISSAVLP
-1257 AVGDNLSRLVGGI
+1257 AIGDNVSRLIGGV
-1270 DSTGILNDL
+1270 DGTGIVNDL
-1279 VMQSTGQ
+1279 VYQATGQ
-1286 NSAIARA
+1286 NSTIARA
-1293 ISPLTRNVG
+1293 ISPLTRSAG
-1302 DWLNG
+1302 SWLNN

-1313 NSIRGIATGAN
+1313 DSIRGISNEAN

-1390 NNTKGDPDNVVKTS
+1390 NNTKGDPDKVVKTS

-1415 INDQSLDA
+1415 INDPSLDA

>member
-1 MASTPYVKS
+1 MDISPLA
-10 TGRKI
+10 
-15 QSSSRETLIA
+15 TLNNYRNGEHSICQKPWKKNTKLKPGNVDR

-46 QGASTNELNAL
+46 QEASTNELKAL
-57 AEIKDA
+57 AEVKDA
-63 ILSGRGSITQLGEN
+63 ILSGASTITQQDER
-77 QGKVSQ
+77 QGRVSN
-83 RLSRRLIASEPYVS
+83 RLSRRRKDYEQSTS
-97 DDAKNTQANP
+97 DSVRDVQTNP
-107 YIKRLPMKK
+107 YKKRLPAKK
-116 GRTQVNNG
+116 
-124 EERLIVA
+124 ERAPINQTVDRSIVA
-131 TNTSERVHFASSRQS
+131 TNTPESVRSVQSRQTIR
-146 AQKLK
+146 KPD
-151 GSVPVAANSAPLEP
+151 GFIPVAANSAPLEP
-165 QSPQSQ
+165 QSPQSL
-171 KGPLRDSNGRF
+171 KGPLRDSSGRF
-182 VSQKNNEDIARKKEW
+182 VSQKSNEDVARKKEL
-197 QKAHKA
+197 QNARKA
-203 DAKLQEGFLRK
+203 DAKLQAGFLRK
-214 LGSIIGV
+214 LGSIMGV

-226 SSEESLTDAA
+226 SSEESLTNAA

-248 RGMYDITKEITGK
+248 RGMYDITKEITCK

-267 WVEKGKGEASPS
+267 WVEKGKKETSTS
-279 KATSPAI
+279 KAISPVI
-286 TYPAVVN
+286 TYPAAVN
-293 TQKATSATAFNNA
+293 FQKATSAKAFNNA
-306 VETKSAQAVEEQ
+306 VETKSVQAVEEQ

-331 GLENVSDEV
+331 GLENVSDEI

-354 LSDLWR
+354 LSDLWK

-374 AGKNKRNKPKRKGRN
+374 TGKNKRNKSKRKGRN
-389 LGKKALSVGEKA
+389 LGKKALSAGEKVAAGSA
-401 AAGTAAAGAG
+401 AAGTGV
-411 AGAAKTVKTK
+411 GAAKVVKNK
-421 VSKAKDIS
+421 ISKPKDVSTIS
-429 TTSDASKGIAKETKN
+429 DTSKGIAKETKN
-444 TAKAVKPAGVVAEEA
+444 TAKAVKSAGVVAEDA
-459 TVKTGETVAKKKT
+459 TIKTGEAIAKKKT

-494 AIPIIGSLAM
+494 AVPIIGSLAM

-514 DTDAQKAAFGLSD
+514 DTEAQKAAFGLSD

-586 NGAVDVTKSVFG
+586 NGAVDITKSVFG

-630 SLGEQLQGGRN
+630 SLGEQLQGGSD

-650 YTSPTEFSS
+650 YTSPAEFNAPTS
-659 PANNTIAADLNIGGS
+659 NTIAADLNIGGS

-699 ESPNAKGEQRFAR
+699 EAPNAKGEQRFAR

-752 WAPPNENNT
+752 WAPPKENNT

-775 PNEKIDVSKPEVMTQ
+775 PNEKIDVSNPEVMTQ

-886 AQHAQAVKKPQKT
+886 AQHAQTVKKPQKT
-899 GNQPQPINSENADVN
+899 GNQSQPINPENVDVN

-928 NESGIS
+928 NDSGV
-934 GASNLF
+934 GNLF

-951 LDLVKDF
+951 LGLIKDF
-958 ALATSFGSISSL
+958 ASATSFGSISSL

-975 GMDQALTEKISGLT
+975 GMDQALTEKISSLT
-989 GKSFGFKK
+989 GKSFGFQK
-997 ASQVADIAT
+997 ASQVTDIRDAL
-1006 AIQQKRTVNHDT
+1006 QKRPKAERDMPSV
-1018 EIIDLLPGDQVSPST
+1018 DLLSGV
-1033 PKTPLQEQALAISQ
+1033 
-1047 AMEGFSSAAPVPKT
+1047 SSAGESEKISVNSRGIPV
-1061 PQQEQALAISQA
+1061 
-1073 MAGFSSAAPAP
+1073 
-1084 KTPQQ
+1084 
-1089 EQALAISQA
+1089 
-1098 MADFSSAAPAPKT
+1098 
-1111 PQQEQALA
+1111 
-1119 ISQAMEGF
+1119 
-1127 SSAAPAPKTPQQAQ
+1127 
-1141 ALAISQAMEG
+1141 
-1151 FSSAAPAPKTP
+1151 
-1162 QQEQALAISQAMA
+1162 
-1175 GFSSA
+1175 
-1180 APAPKTPQQEQALA
+1180 
-1194 INQAMAGAAPVVTSG
+1194 
-1209 KRTITAPS
+1209 
-1217 DVQIYDNGYK
+1217 YDNGYK
-1227 VVTGEDKSF
+1227 VIDGEDKGVL
-1236 FGSLFDSTVSG
+1236 GSLFDSSLTG
-1247 LKQTGTAVIP
+1247 LKRISSAVLP
-1257 AVGDNLSRLVGGI
+1257 AIGDNVSQLIGGV
-1270 DSTGILNDL
+1270 DGTGIVNDL
-1279 VMQSTGQ
+1279 VYQATGQ
-1286 NSAIARA
+1286 NSTIARA
-1293 ISPLTRNVG
+1293 ISPLTRSAG
-1302 DWLNG
+1302 SWLNN

-1313 NSIRGIATGAN
+1313 DSIRGISNEAN

-1336 PFLAMPPQLPTVTDL
+1336 PFLALPPQLPTVTDL

-1390 NNTKGDPDNVVKTS
+1390 NNTKGDPDKVVKTS

-1415 INDQSLDA
+1415 INDPSLDA

>member
-1 MASTPYVKS
+1 MDISPLA
-10 TGRKI
+10 
-15 QSSSRETLIA
+15 TLNNYRNGEHSICQKPWKKNTKLKPGNVDR

-46 QGASTNELNAL
+46 QEASTNELKAL
-57 AEIKDA
+57 AEVKDA
-63 ILSGRGSITQLGEN
+63 ILSGASTITQQDER
-77 QGKVSQ
+77 QGRVSN
-83 RLSRRLIASEPYVS
+83 RLSRRRKDYEQSTS
-97 DDAKNTQANP
+97 DSVRDVQTNP
-107 YIKRLPMKK
+107 YKKRLPAKK
-116 GRTQVNNG
+116 
-124 EERLIVA
+124 ERAPINQTVDRSIVA
-131 TNTSERVHFASSRQS
+131 TNTPESVRSVQSRQNIRKS
-146 AQKLK
+146 D
-151 GSVPVAANSAPLEP
+151 GSIPVAANSTPLEP
-165 QSPQSQ
+165 QSPQSL

-182 VSQKNNEDIARKKEW
+182 VSQKSNEDVARKKEL
-197 QKAHKA
+197 QNARKA
-203 DAKLQEGFLRK
+203 DAKLQAGFLRK
-214 LGSIIGV
+214 LGSIMGV

-226 SSEESLTDAA
+226 SSEESLTNAA

-267 WVEKGKGEASPS
+267 WVEKGKKETSTS
-279 KATSPAI
+279 KAISPVI
-286 TYPAVVN
+286 TYPAAVN
-293 TQKATSATAFNNA
+293 SQKATSAKAFNNA

-331 GLENVSDEV
+331 GLENVSDEI

-354 LSDLWR
+354 LSDLWK

-368 INIGDQ
+368 INIGDR
-374 AGKNKRNKPKRKGRN
+374 AGKNKRNKSKRKGHN
-389 LGKKALSVGEKA
+389 LGKKALSVGEKVAAGSA
-401 AAGTAAAGAG
+401 AAGTGVG
-411 AGAAKTVKTK
+411 TAKAVKNK
-421 VSKAKDIS
+421 ISKPKDVSTIS
-429 TTSDASKGIAKETKN
+429 DTSKGIAKETKN
-444 TAKAVKPAGVVAEEA
+444 TAKAVKSAGVVAED
-459 TVKTGETVAKKKT
+459 TTIKTGEAIAKKKT

-494 AIPIIGSLAM
+494 AVPIIGSLAM

-514 DTDAQKAAFGLSD
+514 DTEAQKAAFGLSD

-586 NGAVDVTKSVFG
+586 NGAVGITKSVFG

-630 SLGEQLQGGRN
+630 SLGEQLQGGRD

-650 YTSPTEFSS
+650 YTSPAEFNA
-659 PANNTIAADLNIGGS
+659 PASNTIAADLNIGGS

-692 NQEGATL
+692 NQEGAAL
-699 ESPNAKGEQRFAR
+699 EAPNAKGEQRFAR

-752 WAPPNENNT
+752 WAPPKENNT

-775 PNEKIDVSKPEVMTQ
+775 PNEKIDVSNPEVMTQ

-899 GNQPQPINSENADVN
+899 GNQSQPINPENVDVN

-928 NESGIS
+928 NDSGV
-934 GASNLF
+934 GNLF
-940 GGAATSLAGTS
+940 GGAATSIAGTS
-951 LDLVKDF
+951 LGLIKDF
-958 ALATSFGSISSL
+958 ASATSFGSISSL

-975 GMDQALTEKISGLT
+975 GMDQALTEKISSLT
-989 GKSFGFKK
+989 GKSFGFQK
-997 ASQVADIAT
+997 ASQVTDIRDAL
-1006 AIQQKRTVNHDT
+1006 QKRPKAERDMPSV
-1018 EIIDLLPGDQVSPST
+1018 DLLSGV
-1033 PKTPLQEQALAISQ
+1033 
-1047 AMEGFSSAAPVPKT
+1047 SSASESEKISVNSRGIPV
-1061 PQQEQALAISQA
+1061 
-1073 MAGFSSAAPAP
+1073 
-1084 KTPQQ
+1084 
-1089 EQALAISQA
+1089 
-1098 MADFSSAAPAPKT
+1098 
-1111 PQQEQALA
+1111 
-1119 ISQAMEGF
+1119 
-1127 SSAAPAPKTPQQAQ
+1127 
-1141 ALAISQAMEG
+1141 
-1151 FSSAAPAPKTP
+1151 
-1162 QQEQALAISQAMA
+1162 
-1175 GFSSA
+1175 
-1180 APAPKTPQQEQALA
+1180 
-1194 INQAMAGAAPVVTSG
+1194 
-1209 KRTITAPS
+1209 
-1217 DVQIYDNGYK
+1217 YDNGYK
-1227 VVTGEDKSF
+1227 VIDGEDKGVL
-1236 FGSLFDSTVSG
+1236 GSLFDSSLTG
-1247 LKQTGTAVIP
+1247 LKRISSAVLP
-1257 AVGDNLSRLVGGI
+1257 AIGDNVSRLIGGG
-1270 DSTGILNDL
+1270 DGTGIVNDL
-1279 VMQSTGQ
+1279 VYQATGQ
-1286 NSAIARA
+1286 NSTIARA
-1293 ISPLTRNVG
+1293 ISPLTRSAG
-1302 DWLNG
+1302 SWLNN

-1313 NSIRGIATGAN
+1313 DSIRGISNEAN

-1390 NNTKGDPDNVVKTS
+1390 NNTKGDPDKVVKTS

-1415 INDQSLDA
+1415 INDPSLDA

>member
-1 MASTPYVKS
+1 MDISPLA
-10 TGRKI
+10 
-15 QSSSRETLIA
+15 TLNNYRNGEHSICQKPWKKNTKLKPGNVDR

-46 QGASTNELNAL
+46 QEASTNELKAL
-57 AEIKDA
+57 AEVKDA
-63 ILSGRGSITQLGEN
+63 ILSGASTITQQDER
-77 QGKVSQ
+77 QGRVSN
-83 RLSRRLIASEPYVS
+83 RLSRRRKEYEQSTS
-97 DDAKNTQANP
+97 DSVRDVQTNP
-107 YIKRLPMKK
+107 YKKRLPAKK
-116 GRTQVNNG
+116 
-124 EERLIVA
+124 ERAPINQTVDRSIVA
-131 TNTSERVHFASSRQS
+131 TNTPESVRSVQSRQTIRKS
-146 AQKLK
+146 D
-151 GSVPVAANSAPLEP
+151 GFIPVAANSAPLEP
-165 QSPQSQ
+165 QSPQSL

-182 VSQKNNEDIARKKEW
+182 VSQKSNEDVARKKEL
-197 QKAHKA
+197 QNARKA
-203 DAKLQEGFLRK
+203 DAKLQAGFLRK
-214 LGSIIGV
+214 LGSIMGV
-221 DGNQS
+221 DGNRS
-226 SSEESLTDAA
+226 SSEESLTNAA
-236 GVGAGGPLWMAA
+236 GVGAGGPFWMAA

-267 WVEKGKGEASPS
+267 WVEKGKKETSTS
-279 KATSPAI
+279 KAISPVM
-286 TYPAVVN
+286 TYPAAVN
-293 TQKATSATAFNNA
+293 SQKSTSAKAFNNT

-331 GLENVSDEV
+331 GLENVSDEI

-354 LSDLWR
+354 LSDLWK

-374 AGKNKRNKPKRKGRN
+374 TGKNKRNKSKRKGRN
-389 LGKKALSVGEKA
+389 LGKKALSASEKVAAGSA
-401 AAGTAAAGAG
+401 AAGTGV
-411 AGAAKTVKTK
+411 GAAKVVKNK
-421 VSKAKDIS
+421 ISKPKDVSTIS
-429 TTSDASKGIAKETKN
+429 DTSKGIAKETKN
-444 TAKAVKPAGVVAEEA
+444 TAKAVKSAGVVAEDA
-459 TVKTGETVAKKKT
+459 TIKTGEAIAKKKT

-494 AIPIIGSLAM
+494 AVPIIGSLAM

-514 DTDAQKAAFGLSD
+514 DTEAQKAAFGLSD

-586 NGAVDVTKSVFG
+586 NGAVDITKSVFG

-630 SLGEQLQGGRN
+630 SLGEQLQGGRD

-650 YTSPTEFSS
+650 YTSPAEFNAPTS
-659 PANNTIAADLNIGGS
+659 NTIAADLNIGGS

-699 ESPNAKGEQRFAR
+699 EAPNAKGEQRFAR

-752 WAPPNENNT
+752 WAPPKENNT

-775 PNEKIDVSKPEVMTQ
+775 PNEKIDVSNPEVMTQ

-855 VGRKVKY
+855 VGRKIKY
-862 ANGKSPAQPVL
+862 VNGKSPAQPVL

-899 GNQPQPINSENADVN
+899 GNQSQPINPENVDVN

-928 NESGIS
+928 NDSGV
-934 GASNLF
+934 GNLF

-951 LDLVKDF
+951 LGLIKDF
-958 ALATSFGSISSL
+958 ASATSFGSISSL

-975 GMDQALTEKISGLT
+975 GMDQALTEKISSLT
-989 GKSFGFKK
+989 GKSFGFQK
-997 ASQVADIAT
+997 ASQVTDIRDAL
-1006 AIQQKRTVNHDT
+1006 QKRPKAERDMPSV
-1018 EIIDLLPGDQVSPST
+1018 DLLSGV
-1033 PKTPLQEQALAISQ
+1033 
-1047 AMEGFSSAAPVPKT
+1047 SSASESEKIPVNSRG
-1061 PQQEQALAISQA
+1061 I
-1073 MAGFSSAAPAP
+1073 
-1084 KTPQQ
+1084 
-1089 EQALAISQA
+1089 
-1098 MADFSSAAPAPKT
+1098 
-1111 PQQEQALA
+1111 
-1119 ISQAMEGF
+1119 
-1127 SSAAPAPKTPQQAQ
+1127 
-1141 ALAISQAMEG
+1141 
-1151 FSSAAPAPKTP
+1151 
-1162 QQEQALAISQAMA
+1162 
-1175 GFSSA
+1175 
-1180 APAPKTPQQEQALA
+1180 
-1194 INQAMAGAAPVVTSG
+1194 PV
-1209 KRTITAPS
+1209 
-1217 DVQIYDNGYK
+1217 YDNGYK
-1227 VVTGEDKSF
+1227 VIDGEDKGVL
-1236 FGSLFDSTVSG
+1236 GSLFDSSLTG
-1247 LKQTGTAVIP
+1247 LKRISSAVLP
-1257 AVGDNLSRLVGGI
+1257 AIGDNVSRLIGGV
-1270 DSTGILNDL
+1270 DGTGIVNDF
-1279 VMQSTGQ
+1279 VYQATGQ
-1286 NSAIARA
+1286 NSTIARA
-1293 ISPLTRNVG
+1293 ISPLTRSAG
-1302 DWLNG
+1302 SWLNN

-1313 NSIRGIATGAN
+1313 DSIRGISNEAN

-1390 NNTKGDPDNVVKTS
+1390 NNTKGDPDKVVKTS

-1415 INDQSLDA
+1415 INDPSLDA

>member
-1 MASTPYVKS
+1 M
-10 TGRKI
+10 
-15 QSSSRETLIA
+15 
-25 AGKREVILKE
+25 
-35 NKDRIAIIDAI
+35 
-46 QGASTNELNAL
+46 
-57 AEIKDA
+57 
-63 ILSGRGSITQLGEN
+63 
-77 QGKVSQ
+77 
-83 RLSRRLIASEPYVS
+83 
-97 DDAKNTQANP
+97 
-107 YIKRLPMKK
+107 
-116 GRTQVNNG
+116 
-124 EERLIVA
+124 
-131 TNTSERVHFASSRQS
+131 
-146 AQKLK
+146 
-151 GSVPVAANSAPLEP
+151 
-165 QSPQSQ
+165 
-171 KGPLRDSNGRF
+171 
-182 VSQKNNEDIARKKEW
+182 
-197 QKAHKA
+197 
-203 DAKLQEGFLRK
+203 
-214 LGSIIGV
+214 GV

-267 WVEKGKGEASPS
+267 WVEKGKGEASSS

-459 TVKTGETVAKKKT
+459 TIKTGETVAKKKT

-527 DDAVSEQQKTAYATA
+527 DDAVSTQQKSAYATA

-586 NGAVDVTKSVFG
+586 NGAVDITKSAFG
-598 SLKDT
+598 SLKDK
-603 FLSTDENTKQVKK
+603 FLSTDENTKQIKK

-630 SLGEQLQGGRN
+630 SLGEQLQGGRD

-650 YTSPTEFSS
+650 YTSPAEFNAPTS
-659 PANNTIAADLNIGGS
+659 NTIAADLNIGGS

-699 ESPNAKGEQRFAR
+699 EAPNAKGEQRFAR

-732 GTSAAAGYQ
+732 GTSAAAGHQ

-775 PNEKIDVSKPEVMTQ
+775 PNEKIDVSNPEVMTQ

-811 NALGAFNTNTG
+811 NALGAFNANTG
-822 RWEGQFSDET
+822 RWEGRFSDET
-832 LARINKIQKEN
+832 LARLNKIQQEN

-862 ANGKSPAQPVL
+862 ADGTSPAQPVL

-880 QQPIEV
+880 PKPIEV
-886 AQHAQAVKKPQKT
+886 AQHAQAAKKPQKT
-899 GNQPQPINSENADVN
+899 GNQPQPINPENADVN

-958 ALATSFGSISSL
+958 ASATSFGSISSL

-1033 PKTPLQEQALAISQ
+1033 PKTPQQEQVLAISQ
-1047 AMEGFSSAAPVPKT
+1047 AMEGS
-1061 PQQEQALAISQA
+1061 
-1073 MAGFSSAAPAP
+1073 SSAAPAP

-1089 EQALAISQA
+1089 EQVLAISQA
-1098 MADFSSAAPAPKT
+1098 MD
-1111 PQQEQALA
+1111 
-1119 ISQAMEGF
+1119 
-1127 SSAAPAPKTPQQAQ
+1127 
-1141 ALAISQAMEG
+1141 
-1151 FSSAAPAPKTP
+1151 
-1162 QQEQALAISQAMA
+1162 
-1175 GFSSA
+1175 
-1180 APAPKTPQQEQALA
+1180 
-1194 INQAMAGAAPVVTSG
+1194 GAAPVVASG

-1247 LKQTGTAVIP
+1247 LKQIGTAAIP

-1313 NSIRGIATGAN
+1313 NSIRGISTGAN

>member
-1 MASTPYVKS
+1 MDISPLV
-10 TGRKI
+10 
-15 QSSSRETLIA
+15 TLNNCHNGEHSICQKPWKKNTKLKPGNVVA

-46 QGASTNELNAL
+46 QGASTNELKAL

-63 ILSGRGSITQLGEN
+63 ILSGASTITQQAEK
-77 QGKVSQ
+77 QGRVSN
-83 RLSRRLIASEPYVS
+83 RLSRRRKEYEQSTS
-97 DDAKNTQANP
+97 DSVRDVQTNP
-107 YIKRLPMKK
+107 YKKRLPAKK
-116 GRTQVNNG
+116 
-124 EERLIVA
+124 ERAPLNQTVDRSIVA
-131 TNTSERVHFASSRQS
+131 TNTPESVRSVQSRQTIRKS
-146 AQKLK
+146 D
-151 GSVPVAANSAPLEP
+151 GFIPVAANSAPLEP
-165 QSPQSQ
+165 QSL
-171 KGPLRDSNGRF
+171 KGPLRDGNGRF
-182 VSQKNNEDIARKKEW
+182 VSQKSNEDIARKKEL
-197 QKAHKA
+197 QNARKA
-203 DAKLQEGFLRK
+203 DAKLQAGFLRK
-214 LGSIIGV
+214 LGSIMGM
-221 DGNQS
+221 DNHQS
-226 SSEESLTDAA
+226 AGEDAITNAA

-248 RGMYDITKEITGK
+248 RGIYDITKEITGK

-267 WVEKGKGEASPS
+267 WSDKGDSNLSTSES
-279 KATSPAI
+279 KPAAI
-286 TYPAVVN
+286 TYPAPRN
-293 TQKATSATAFNNA
+293 EKNSASSAAFNNA
-306 VETKSAQAVEEQ
+306 IEAKSVRVVEEQ
-318 TKILQ
+318 TKVLQ
-323 TNDNKIID
+323 SNDARIID
-331 GLENVSDEV
+331 ELENVSDEI
-340 VKLRKSVS
+340 VKLRKSMKTK
-348 SGNKFG
+348 GNGIK
-354 LSDLWR
+354 LSDLFSR
-360 NRASRRNK
+360 NRDRITSNRNK
-368 INIGDQ
+368 TNRNKNKSKKDRRADKRPEAKKDKIKTTTTEKGETSTPKDKVEKKQQNSKNNSVKNENHQ
-374 AGKNKRNKPKRKGRN
+374 PRNAGKEAIG
-389 LGKKALSVGEKA
+389 
-401 AAGTAAAGAG
+401 
-411 AGAAKTVKTK
+411 
-421 VSKAKDIS
+421 
-429 TTSDASKGIAKETKN
+429 DASKTTEKVADKGARKTASTGIAKAATEATTEKVAIATGEN
-444 TAKAVKPAGVVAEEA
+444 LAKKEAGKIALKAAGGAAVRAGVR
-459 TVKTGETVAKKKT
+459 G
-472 ESVALKSAAKIGVKS
+472 
-487 AASTAAR
+487 
-494 AIPIIGSLAM
+494 IPIIGNIAM

-514 DTDAQKAAFGLSD
+514 DTEAQKAAFGLSD
-527 DDAVSEQQKTAYATA
+527 DNAVSTQQKTAYAAA

-562 SALGFERAGEKLQ
+562 SALGFEGAGEKLQ
-575 NFDTGDIARGV
+575 NFDTGDIARDI
-586 NGAVDVTKSVFG
+586 NSSIDTTKTVFS
-598 SLKDT
+598 SLKESFSSSSEGT
-603 FLSTDENTKQVKK
+603 AQVKK

-622 KKTVDAIH
+622 KQTVTAINN
-630 SLGEQLQGGRN
+630 LGRQLQGGRD

-650 YTSPTEFSS
+650 YTSPAEFNAPTS
-659 PANNTIAADLNIGGS
+659 NTIAADLNIGGS

-699 ESPNAKGEQRFAR
+699 EAPNAKGEQRFAR

-732 GTSAAAGYQ
+732 GTSAAAGHQ

-775 PNEKIDVSKPEVMTQ
+775 PNEKIDVSNPEVMTQ

-811 NALGAFNTNTG
+811 NALGAFNANTG
-822 RWEGQFSDET
+822 RWEGRFSDET
-832 LARINKIQKEN
+832 LARLNKIQQEN

-862 ANGKSPAQPVL
+862 ADGTSPAQPVL

-880 QQPIEV
+880 PKPIEV
-886 AQHAQAVKKPQKT
+886 AQHAQAAKKPQKK
-899 GNQPQPINSENADVN
+899 GNQPQPINPENADVN

-940 GGAATSLAGTS
+940 VGAATSLAGTS

-958 ALATSFGSISSL
+958 ASATSFGSISSL

-1033 PKTPLQEQALAISQ
+1033 PKTPQQEQALAISQ
-1047 AMEGFSSAAPVPKT
+1047 AMAGFSSAAPAPKTPQQEQALAINQAMAGFSSAAPAPKT

-1089 EQALAISQA
+1089 EQALAIN
-1098 MADFSSAAPAPKT
+1098 
-1111 PQQEQALA
+1111 
-1119 ISQAMEGF
+1119 
-1127 SSAAPAPKTPQQAQ
+1127 
-1141 ALAISQAMEG
+1141 
-1151 FSSAAPAPKTP
+1151 
-1162 QQEQALAISQAMA
+1162 QAMA

>member
-1 MASTPYVKS
+1 MDISPLA
-10 TGRKI
+10 
-15 QSSSRETLIA
+15 TLNNYRNGEHSICQKPWKKNTKLKLGNVDR

-46 QGASTNELNAL
+46 QEASTNELKAL
-57 AEIKDA
+57 AEVKDA
-63 ILSGRGSITQLGEN
+63 ILSGASTITQQDER
-77 QGKVSQ
+77 QGRVSN
-83 RLSRRLIASEPYVS
+83 RLSRRRKDYEQSTS
-97 DDAKNTQANP
+97 DSVRDVQTNP
-107 YIKRLPMKK
+107 YKKRLPAKK
-116 GRTQVNNG
+116 
-124 EERLIVA
+124 ERAPINQTVDRSIVA
-131 TNTSERVHFASSRQS
+131 TNTPESVRSVQSRQTIRKS
-146 AQKLK
+146 D
-151 GSVPVAANSAPLEP
+151 GFIPVAANSAPLEP
-165 QSPQSQ
+165 QSPQSL

-182 VSQKNNEDIARKKEW
+182 VSQKSNEDVARKKEL
-197 QKAHKA
+197 QNARKA
-203 DAKLQEGFLRK
+203 DAKLQAGFLRK
-214 LGSIIGV
+214 LGSIMGV

-226 SSEESLTDAA
+226 SSEESLTNAA

-267 WVEKGKGEASPS
+267 WVEKGKKETSTS
-279 KATSPAI
+279 KAISPVI
-286 TYPAVVN
+286 TYPAAVN
-293 TQKATSATAFNNA
+293 SQKSTSAKAFNNA

-331 GLENVSDEV
+331 GLENVSDEI

-354 LSDLWR
+354 LSDLWK

-368 INIGDQ
+368 INIGDR
-374 AGKNKRNKPKRKGRN
+374 AGKNKRNKSKRKGRN
-389 LGKKALSVGEKA
+389 LGKKALSVGEKVAAGSA
-401 AAGTAAAGAG
+401 AAGTGVG
-411 AGAAKTVKTK
+411 TAKAVKNK
-421 VSKAKDIS
+421 ISKPKDVSTIS
-429 TTSDASKGIAKETKN
+429 DTSKGIAKETKN
-444 TAKAVKPAGVVAEEA
+444 TAKAVKSAGVVAED
-459 TVKTGETVAKKKT
+459 TTIKTGEAIAKKKT

-494 AIPIIGSLAM
+494 AVPIIGSLAM

-514 DTDAQKAAFGLSD
+514 DTEAQKAAFGLSD

-586 NGAVDVTKSVFG
+586 NGAVDITKSVFG

-630 SLGEQLQGGRN
+630 SLGEQLQGGRD

-650 YTSPTEFSS
+650 YTSPAEFNA
-659 PANNTIAADLNIGGS
+659 PASNTIAADLNIGGS

-692 NQEGATL
+692 NQEGAAL
-699 ESPNAKGEQRFAR
+699 EAPNAKGEQRFAR

-752 WAPPNENNT
+752 WAPPKENNT

-775 PNEKIDVSKPEVMTQ
+775 PNEKIDVSNPEVMTQ

-899 GNQPQPINSENADVN
+899 GNQSQPINPENVDVN

-928 NESGIS
+928 NDSGV
-934 GASNLF
+934 GNLF

-951 LDLVKDF
+951 LGLIKDF
-958 ALATSFGSISSL
+958 ASATSFGSISSL

-975 GMDQALTEKISGLT
+975 GMDQALTEKISSLT
-989 GKSFGFKK
+989 GKSFGFQK
-997 ASQVADIAT
+997 ASQVTDIRDAL
-1006 AIQQKRTVNHDT
+1006 QKRPKAERDMPSV
-1018 EIIDLLPGDQVSPST
+1018 DLLSGV
-1033 PKTPLQEQALAISQ
+1033 
-1047 AMEGFSSAAPVPKT
+1047 SSASESEKIPVNSRG
-1061 PQQEQALAISQA
+1061 I
-1073 MAGFSSAAPAP
+1073 
-1084 KTPQQ
+1084 
-1089 EQALAISQA
+1089 
-1098 MADFSSAAPAPKT
+1098 
-1111 PQQEQALA
+1111 
-1119 ISQAMEGF
+1119 
-1127 SSAAPAPKTPQQAQ
+1127 
-1141 ALAISQAMEG
+1141 
-1151 FSSAAPAPKTP
+1151 
-1162 QQEQALAISQAMA
+1162 
-1175 GFSSA
+1175 
-1180 APAPKTPQQEQALA
+1180 
-1194 INQAMAGAAPVVTSG
+1194 PV
-1209 KRTITAPS
+1209 
-1217 DVQIYDNGYK
+1217 YDNGYK
-1227 VVTGEDKSF
+1227 VIDGEDKGVL
-1236 FGSLFDSTVSG
+1236 GSLFDSSLTG
-1247 LKQTGTAVIP
+1247 LKRISSAVLP
-1257 AVGDNLSRLVGGI
+1257 AIGDNVSRLIGGV
-1270 DSTGILNDL
+1270 DGTGIVNDL
-1279 VMQSTGQ
+1279 VYQATGQ
-1286 NSAIARA
+1286 NSTIARA
-1293 ISPLTRNVG
+1293 ISPLTRSAG
-1302 DWLNG
+1302 SWLNN

-1313 NSIRGIATGAN
+1313 DSIRGISNEAN

-1390 NNTKGDPDNVVKTS
+1390 NNTKGDPDKVVKTS

-1415 INDQSLDA
+1415 INDPSLDA

>member
-1 MASTPYVKS
+1 MDISPLA
-10 TGRKI
+10 
-15 QSSSRETLIA
+15 TLNNYRNGEHSICQKPWKKNTKLKLGNVDR

-46 QGASTNELNAL
+46 QEASTNELKAL
-57 AEIKDA
+57 AEVKDA
-63 ILSGRGSITQLGEN
+63 ILSGASTITQQDER
-77 QGKVSQ
+77 QGRVSN
-83 RLSRRLIASEPYVS
+83 RLSRRRKDYEQSTS
-97 DDAKNTQANP
+97 DSVRDVQTNP
-107 YIKRLPMKK
+107 YKKRLPAKK
-116 GRTQVNNG
+116 
-124 EERLIVA
+124 ERAPINQTVDRSIVA
-131 TNTSERVHFASSRQS
+131 TNTPESVRSVQSRQTIR
-146 AQKLK
+146 KPD
-151 GSVPVAANSAPLEP
+151 GFIPVAANSAPLKP
-165 QSPQSQ
+165 QSPQSL

-182 VSQKNNEDIARKKEW
+182 VSQKSNEDVARKKEL
-197 QKAHKA
+197 QNARKA
-203 DAKLQEGFLRK
+203 DAKLQAGFLRK
-214 LGSIIGV
+214 LSSIMGV

-226 SSEESLTDAA
+226 SSEESLTNAA

-267 WVEKGKGEASPS
+267 LVEKGKKETSTS
-279 KATSPAI
+279 KAISPVI
-286 TYPAVVN
+286 TYPAAVN
-293 TQKATSATAFNNA
+293 SQKATSAKAFNNA

-331 GLENVSDEV
+331 GLENVSDEI

-354 LSDLWR
+354 LSDLWK

-374 AGKNKRNKPKRKGRN
+374 TGKNKRNKSKRKGRN
-389 LGKKALSVGEKA
+389 LGKKALSAGEKVAAGSA
-401 AAGTAAAGAG
+401 AAGTGV
-411 AGAAKTVKTK
+411 GAAKVVKNK
-421 VSKAKDIS
+421 ISKPKDVSTIS
-429 TTSDASKGIAKETKN
+429 DTSKGIAKETKN
-444 TAKAVKPAGVVAEEA
+444 TAKAVKSAGVVAEDA
-459 TVKTGETVAKKKT
+459 TIKTGEVIAKKKT

-494 AIPIIGSLAM
+494 AVPIIGSLAM

-514 DTDAQKAAFGLSD
+514 DTEAQKAAFGLSD

-586 NGAVDVTKSVFG
+586 NGAVDITKSVFG

-650 YTSPTEFSS
+650 YTSPTEFSA

-775 PNEKIDVSKPEVMTQ
+775 PNEKIDVSNPEVMTQ

-899 GNQPQPINSENADVN
+899 GNQSQPINPENVDVN

-928 NESGIS
+928 NDSGV
-934 GASNLF
+934 GNLF

-951 LDLVKDF
+951 LGLIKDF
-958 ALATSFGSISSL
+958 ASATSFGSISSL

-975 GMDQALTEKISGLT
+975 GMDQALTEKISSLT
-989 GKSFGFKK
+989 GKSFGFQK
-997 ASQVADIAT
+997 ASQVTDIRDAL
-1006 AIQQKRTVNHDT
+1006 QKRPKAERDMPSV
-1018 EIIDLLPGDQVSPST
+1018 DLLSGV
-1033 PKTPLQEQALAISQ
+1033 
-1047 AMEGFSSAAPVPKT
+1047 SSASESEKISVNSRGIPV
-1061 PQQEQALAISQA
+1061 
-1073 MAGFSSAAPAP
+1073 
-1084 KTPQQ
+1084 
-1089 EQALAISQA
+1089 
-1098 MADFSSAAPAPKT
+1098 
-1111 PQQEQALA
+1111 
-1119 ISQAMEGF
+1119 
-1127 SSAAPAPKTPQQAQ
+1127 
-1141 ALAISQAMEG
+1141 
-1151 FSSAAPAPKTP
+1151 
-1162 QQEQALAISQAMA
+1162 
-1175 GFSSA
+1175 
-1180 APAPKTPQQEQALA
+1180 
-1194 INQAMAGAAPVVTSG
+1194 
-1209 KRTITAPS
+1209 
-1217 DVQIYDNGYK
+1217 YDNGYK
-1227 VVTGEDKSF
+1227 VIDGEDKGVL
-1236 FGSLFDSTVSG
+1236 GSLFDSSLTG
-1247 LKQTGTAVIP
+1247 LKRISSAVLP
-1257 AVGDNLSRLVGGI
+1257 AIGDNVSQLIGGV
-1270 DSTGILNDL
+1270 DGTGIVNDL
-1279 VMQSTGQ
+1279 VYQATGQ
-1286 NSAIARA
+1286 NSTIARA
-1293 ISPLTRNVG
+1293 ISPLTKSAG
-1302 DWLNG
+1302 SWLNN

-1313 NSIRGIATGAN
+1313 DSIRGISNEAN

-1336 PFLAMPPQLPTVTDL
+1336 PFLALPPQLPTVTDL

-1390 NNTKGDPDNVVKTS
+1390 NNTKGDPDKVVKTS

-1415 INDQSLDA
+1415 INDPSLDA

>member
-1 MASTPYVKS
+1 MDISPLA
-10 TGRKI
+10 
-15 QSSSRETLIA
+15 TLNNYRNGEHSICQKPWKKNTKLKLGNVDR

-46 QGASTNELNAL
+46 QEASTNELKAL
-57 AEIKDA
+57 AEVKDA
-63 ILSGRGSITQLGEN
+63 ILSGARTITQQDER
-77 QGKVSQ
+77 QGRVSN
-83 RLSRRLIASEPYVS
+83 RLSRRRKDYEQSTS
-97 DDAKNTQANP
+97 DSVRDVQTNP
-107 YIKRLPMKK
+107 YKKRLPAKK
-116 GRTQVNNG
+116 
-124 EERLIVA
+124 ERAPINQTVDRSIVA
-131 TNTSERVHFASSRQS
+131 TNTPESVRSVQSRQTIRKS
-146 AQKLK
+146 D
-151 GSVPVAANSAPLEP
+151 GFIPVAANSAPLEP
-165 QSPQSQ
+165 QSPQSL

-182 VSQKNNEDIARKKEW
+182 VSQKSNEDVARKKEL
-197 QKAHKA
+197 QNARKA
-203 DAKLQEGFLRK
+203 DAKLQAGFLRK
-214 LGSIIGV
+214 LGSIMGV

-226 SSEESLTDAA
+226 SSEESLTNAA

-267 WVEKGKGEASPS
+267 WVEKGKKETSTS
-279 KATSPAI
+279 KAISPVM
-286 TYPAVVN
+286 TYPAAVN
-293 TQKATSATAFNNA
+293 SQKSTSAKAFNNA

-331 GLENVSDEV
+331 GLENVSDEI

-354 LSDLWR
+354 LSDLWK

-368 INIGDQ
+368 INIGDR
-374 AGKNKRNKPKRKGRN
+374 AGKNKRNKSKRKGRN
-389 LGKKALSVGEKA
+389 LGKKALSVGEKVAAGSA
-401 AAGTAAAGAG
+401 AAGTGVG
-411 AGAAKTVKTK
+411 TAKAVKNK
-421 VSKAKDIS
+421 ISKPKDVSTIS
-429 TTSDASKGIAKETKN
+429 DTSKGIAKETKN
-444 TAKAVKPAGVVAEEA
+444 TAKAVKSAGVVAED
-459 TVKTGETVAKKKT
+459 TTIKTGEAIAKKKT

-494 AIPIIGSLAM
+494 AVPIIGSLAM

-514 DTDAQKAAFGLSD
+514 DTEAQKAAFGLSD

-586 NGAVDVTKSVFG
+586 NGAVDITKSVFG

-630 SLGEQLQGGRN
+630 SLGEQLQGGRD

-650 YTSPTEFSS
+650 YTSPAEFNA
-659 PANNTIAADLNIGGS
+659 PASNTIAADLNIGGS

-692 NQEGATL
+692 NQEGAAL
-699 ESPNAKGEQRFAR
+699 EAPNAKGEQRFAR

-752 WAPPNENNT
+752 WAPPKENNT

-775 PNEKIDVSKPEVMTQ
+775 PNEKIDVSNPEVMTQ

-899 GNQPQPINSENADVN
+899 GNQSQPINPENVDVN

-928 NESGIS
+928 NDSGV
-934 GASNLF
+934 GNLF

-951 LDLVKDF
+951 LGLIKDF
-958 ALATSFGSISSL
+958 ASATSFGSISSL

-975 GMDQALTEKISGLT
+975 GMDQALTEKISSLT
-989 GKSFGFKK
+989 GKSFGFQK
-997 ASQVADIAT
+997 ASQVTDIRDAL
-1006 AIQQKRTVNHDT
+1006 QKRPKAERDMPSV
-1018 EIIDLLPGDQVSPST
+1018 DLLSGV
-1033 PKTPLQEQALAISQ
+1033 
-1047 AMEGFSSAAPVPKT
+1047 SSASESEKISVNSRGIPV
-1061 PQQEQALAISQA
+1061 
-1073 MAGFSSAAPAP
+1073 
-1084 KTPQQ
+1084 
-1089 EQALAISQA
+1089 
-1098 MADFSSAAPAPKT
+1098 
-1111 PQQEQALA
+1111 
-1119 ISQAMEGF
+1119 
-1127 SSAAPAPKTPQQAQ
+1127 
-1141 ALAISQAMEG
+1141 
-1151 FSSAAPAPKTP
+1151 
-1162 QQEQALAISQAMA
+1162 
-1175 GFSSA
+1175 
-1180 APAPKTPQQEQALA
+1180 
-1194 INQAMAGAAPVVTSG
+1194 
-1209 KRTITAPS
+1209 
-1217 DVQIYDNGYK
+1217 YDNGYK
-1227 VVTGEDKSF
+1227 VIDGEDKGVL
-1236 FGSLFDSTVSG
+1236 GSLFDSSLTG
-1247 LKQTGTAVIP
+1247 LKRISSAVLP
-1257 AVGDNLSRLVGGI
+1257 AIGDNVSRLIGGV
-1270 DSTGILNDL
+1270 DGTGIVNDL
-1279 VMQSTGQ
+1279 VYQATGQ
-1286 NSAIARA
+1286 NSTIARA
-1293 ISPLTRNVG
+1293 ISPLTRSAG
-1302 DWLNG
+1302 SWLNN

-1313 NSIRGIATGAN
+1313 DSIRGISNEAN

-1390 NNTKGDPDNVVKTS
+1390 NNTKGDPDKVVKTS

-1415 INDQSLDA
+1415 INDPSLDA